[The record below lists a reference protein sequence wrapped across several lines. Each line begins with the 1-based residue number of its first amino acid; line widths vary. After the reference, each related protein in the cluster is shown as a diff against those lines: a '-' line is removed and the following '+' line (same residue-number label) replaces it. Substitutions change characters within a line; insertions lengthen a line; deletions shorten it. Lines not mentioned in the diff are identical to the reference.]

1 MSVTNVTCKI
11 GDKEI
16 KFETGKLA
24 LQAPGAVVVTSGDT
38 NVLVTTV
45 ANETVR
51 EGIDFFP
58 LTVDVEE
65 RMYSAGKIPGGFFR
79 REGRQTEKAIL
90 ACRLIDRPLR
100 PSFKEGF
107 RCETQ
112 IIATVLSVDNENEY
126 DVLALN
132 AASLGLQL
140 AGVPLDSPIGAVR
153 MSLINDNWVPQA
165 SNTELEDSVF
175 DMVIAGNLNE
185 KGEVDIVMVEA
196 GASDNAF
203 EKIDAGSKAPSEELV
218 ADGIDSSKQFIS
230 ELIAA
235 QAELVS
241 KNDVPVT
248 DWPLVEDFSKELKSD
263 IEDSYKS
270 EVENITSITDRKERS
285 NKQSELEEQVV
296 EKYINEEE
304 DNTKAIK
311 LAFKSLVKNVVRDR
325 VISGGERLDGRSPT
339 DIREI
344 SAEIGLLPTVHGS
357 SLFLRGETQVLNV
370 TTLGMGRLEQML
382 DTIDT
387 VTSKRYMHHY
397 NFPPYSTGEAYMM
410 RGPKRRE
417 IGHGALA
424 EKALVPVI
432 PTKIDFPYT
441 IRVVSEAISS
451 NGSTSQASVCA
462 SSLSLMAAGVPIREH
477 VAGIAMGLISKD
489 ENYVTL
495 TDILGAEDALG
506 DMDFKVAGTRNVIT
520 ALQLDMKIEG
530 LPSDVLRKALN
541 QAMDARHHILDI
553 MEDTISTPAESLSGN
568 APRLETVELP
578 KDKIGEVIG
587 PKGKNIR
594 KIEEETGVSVEIDD
608 DGILTLGSTEEDS
621 LAAAKEMVM
630 LIIDPPE
637 VEVDTDYDGEVV
649 SVATY
654 GAFINILPGRDGL
667 LHISKFHSEKRVK
680 NPENV
685 LNIGDKIK
693 VHVDSIENGKVSLSL
708 LEDLDIPEE
717 SIDTGGGNRGNR
729 DSRPRRNDRSGRG
742 NSGRGNSGRGNSD
755 RGNRSSRQSD
765 DSSKRKRV
773 SFEDEFEK
781 GI

>member
-1 MSVTNVTCKI
+1 MSIDNVKVNI
-11 GDKEI
+11 GNAEI
-16 KFETGKLA
+16 GFETGKLA
-24 LQAPGAVVVTSGDT
+24 LQAPGSVVVTSGDT
-38 NVLVTTV
+38 TVLVTTV
-45 ANETVR
+45 ANKSVR
-51 EGIDFFP
+51 DGIDFFP

-100 PSFKEGF
+100 PSFKDGF

-126 DVLALN
+126 DILALN

-140 AGVPLDSPIGAVR
+140 AGVPLESAVGAVR
-153 MSLINDNWVPQA
+153 MSLINDNWVVQA
-165 SNTELEDSVF
+165 TNTELEESVF
-175 DMVIAGNLNE
+175 DMVVAGSLNP
-185 KGEVDIVMVEA
+185 KGEIDIVMVEA
-196 GASDNAF
+196 GATDNAF
-203 EKIDAGSKAPSEELV
+203 NKIDEGSAAPSENIV
-218 ADGIDSSKQFIS
+218 ADGIDMSKEFIS
-230 ELIAA
+230 KLIEA
-235 QAELVS
+235 QKELVA
-241 KNDVPVT
+241 KRDVPEV
-248 DWPLVEDFSKELKSD
+248 DWPIIEDYSEELKSQISEAFGSD
-263 IEDSYKS
+263 IE
-270 EVENITSITDRKERS
+270 TAMAITDRSERS
-285 NKQSELEEQVV
+285 EKQSSLEEQAV
-296 EKYINEEE
+296 EKFLDEED

-311 LAFKSLVKNVVRDR
+311 LAFKSIVKNTVRDR
-325 VISGGERLDGRSPT
+325 VLSGGARLDGRTPT
-339 DIREI
+339 DIRNI
-344 SAEIGLLPTVHGS
+344 SAEINLLPTVHGS

-370 TTLGMGRLEQML
+370 TTLGMSRLEQML

-397 NFPPYSTGEAYMM
+397 NFPPYSTGEAYPM

-432 PTKIDFPYT
+432 PPKVDFPYT

-489 ENYVTL
+489 DTYVTL

-530 LPSDVLRKALN
+530 LPADVLRKALN

-553 MEDTISTPAESLSGN
+553 MEDTIAEPAESLSGN
-568 APRLETVELP
+568 APRLETIELP

-587 PKGKNIR
+587 PKGKNIK
-594 KIEEETGVSVEIDD
+594 KIEEETGCSVEIDD
-608 DGILTLGSTEEDS
+608 DGILTLGSTEEEAI
-621 LAAAKEMVM
+621 AAGKEMVM

-637 VEVDTDYDGEVV
+637 AEVGAQYDGEVV

-667 LHISKFHSEKRVK
+667 LHVSKFHSSKRV
-680 NPENV
+680 NNTEAV
-685 LNIGDKIK
+685 VSVGDKIK
-693 VHVDSIENGKVSLSL
+693 VNVDSIENGKVSLSPV
-708 LEDLDIPEE
+708 EDLEIPEE
-717 SIDTGGGNRGNR
+717 AEGGDSKNSRDRKPSRSRNGNRNGR
-729 DSRPRRNDRSGRG
+729 DKK
-742 NSGRGNSGRGNSD
+742 SD
-755 RGNRSSRQSD
+755 NGGKSSN
-765 DSSKRKRV
+765 RKRV

-781 GI
+781 GL

>member
-1 MSVTNVTCKI
+1 MSVTNVTCNI

-24 LQAPGAVVVTSGDT
+24 LQAPGSVVVTSGET

-45 ANETVR
+45 ANESVR

-65 RMYSAGKIPGGFFR
+65 RMYAAGKIPGGFFR

-100 PSFKEGF
+100 PSFKDGF

-126 DVLALN
+126 DVLSLN

-140 AGVPLDSPIGAVR
+140 AGIPLESPVGAVR
-153 MSLINDNWVPQA
+153 MSLINDEWVVQA
-165 SNTELEDSVF
+165 TNTEQEDSIF
-175 DMVIAGNLNE
+175 DMVIAGKLNE
-185 KGEVDIVMVEA
+185 NDEIDIVMVEA
-196 GASDNAF
+196 GAKENTF
-203 EKIDAGSKAPSEELV
+203 EKIDEGSLAPSEDIV
-218 ADGIDSSKQFIS
+218 ADGIDMAKEFILS
-230 ELIAA
+230 LINS
-235 QAELVS
+235 QKELVS
-241 KNDVPVT
+241 MNDIPSV
-248 DWPLVEDFSKELKSD
+248 DWPLIEDYTDELKSK
-263 IEDSYKS
+263 IETSCKDELS
-270 EVENITSITDRKERS
+270 EIASIIDRSERS
-285 NKQSELEEQVV
+285 TRQNELQEKVV
-296 EKYINEEE
+296 EEFLDEEE
-304 DNTKAIK
+304 DNSKSIK
-311 LAFKSLVKNVVRDR
+311 LAFKSIFKELVRDR
-325 VISGGERLDGRSPT
+325 VVGGGPRLDGRSPT
-339 DIREI
+339 DIRNISSEI
-344 SAEIGLLPTVHGS
+344 NLLPMVHGS

-370 TTLGMGRLEQML
+370 TTLGMSRLEQML

-424 EKALVPVI
+424 EKAMLPVI
-432 PTKIDFPYT
+432 PSKADFPYT

-477 VAGIAMGLISKD
+477 VSGIAMGLISKNN
-489 ENYVTL
+489 EFVTL

-506 DMDFKVAGTRNVIT
+506 DMDFKVAGTRGVIT

-530 LPSDVLRKALN
+530 LPSDILRKALE
-541 QAMDARHHILDI
+541 QAKDARHHILDI
-553 MEDTISTPAESLSGN
+553 MEDTISEPADSLSGN
-568 APRLETVELP
+568 APRLESIELP
-578 KDKIGEVIG
+578 KEKIGEVIG

-594 KIEEETGVSVEIDD
+594 KIEEETGASVEIDD
-608 DGILTLGSTEEDS
+608 DGILTLGSTEQEALDT
-621 LAAAKEMVM
+621 AKEMVM
-630 LIIDPPE
+630 AIIDPEEPE
-637 VEVDTDYDGEVV
+637 INQEYEGEVV
-649 SVATY
+649 SLAKY

-667 LHISKFHSEKRVK
+667 MHISKFNSELRVSD
-680 NPENV
+680 PEKVLSAGEKINV
-685 LNIGDKIK
+685 
-693 VHVDSIENGKVSLSL
+693 VVDSIENGKVGLSPVN
-708 LEDLDIPEE
+708 DLDIPEE
-717 SIDTGGGNRGNR
+717 AIEKRQSGSR
-729 DSRPRRNDRSGRG
+729 DRKPRSSKPRRNNDG
-742 NSGRGNSGRGNSD
+742 NKN
-755 RGNRSSRQSD
+755 
-765 DSSKRKRV
+765 RKRV

>member
-1 MSVTNVTCKI
+1 MSIDNVKVNI
-11 GDKEI
+11 GNSEI
-16 KFETGKLA
+16 AFETGKLA
-24 LQAPGAVVVTSGDT
+24 IQAPGSVVVTSGDT

-45 ANETVR
+45 ANKSVR
-51 EGIDFFP
+51 DGIDFFP

-126 DVLALN
+126 DILALN

-140 AGVPLDSPIGAVR
+140 AGVPLESAVGAVR
-153 MSLINDNWVPQA
+153 MSLINDNWVVQA
-165 SNTELEDSVF
+165 TNSELEESVF
-175 DMVIAGNLNE
+175 DMVVAGSLNSN
-185 KGEVDIVMVEA
+185 GEVDIVMVEA
-196 GASDNAF
+196 GATDNALN
-203 EKIDAGSKAPSEELV
+203 KIDEGSTAPSENVV
-218 ADGIDSSKQFIS
+218 ADGIDASKEYIGK
-230 ELIAA
+230 LIEA
-235 QAELVS
+235 QKELVS
-241 KNDVPVT
+241 KREIPQIE
-248 DWPLVEDFSKELKSD
+248 WPIVEDYSEELKKQINDDLGSD
-263 IEDSYKS
+263 IEKAMAL
-270 EVENITSITDRKERS
+270 TDRAERS
-285 NKQSELEEQVV
+285 EKQGQLEEQAI
-296 EKYINEEE
+296 EKYLNEDE

-311 LAFKSLVKNVVRDR
+311 LAFKSIVKNTVRDR
-325 VISGGERLDGRSPT
+325 VLSGGARLDGRTPT
-339 DIREI
+339 DIRNI
-344 SAEIGLLPTVHGS
+344 SAEIDLLPTVHGS

-370 TTLGMGRLEQML
+370 TTLGMSRLEQML

-397 NFPPYSTGEAYMM
+397 NFPPYSTGEAYPM

-424 EKALVPVI
+424 EKALIPVI
-432 PTKIDFPYT
+432 PPKVDFPYT

-462 SSLSLMAAGVPIREH
+462 SSLSLMAAGVPIKEH

-489 ENYVTL
+489 DTYVTL

-530 LPSDVLRKALN
+530 LPADVLRKALN

-553 MEDTISTPAESLSGN
+553 MEDTISEPAESLSGN
-568 APRLETVELP
+568 APRLETIELP

-587 PKGKNIR
+587 PKGKNIK
-594 KIEEETGVSVEIDD
+594 KIEEETGCSVEIDD
-608 DGILTLGSTEEDS
+608 DGILTLGSTEEEAI
-621 LAAAKEMVM
+621 AAGKEMVM

-637 VEVDTDYDGEVV
+637 AEVGAQYDGEVV

-654 GAFINILPGRDGL
+654 GAFVNILPGRDGL
-667 LHISKFHSEKRVK
+667 LHVSKFHSSKRV
-680 NPENV
+680 NNTEAV
-685 LNIGDKIK
+685 VSVGDKIK
-693 VHVDSIENGKVSLSL
+693 VNVDSIENGKVSLSPV
-708 LEDLDIPEE
+708 EDLEIPEE
-717 SIDTGGGNRGNR
+717 AEGGGSKNSRDRKPSKSKNGNR
-729 DSRPRRNDRSGRG
+729 NGRDKKPG
-742 NSGRGNSGRGNSD
+742 NNGK
-755 RGNRSSRQSD
+755 SSN
-765 DSSKRKRV
+765 RKRV

-781 GI
+781 GL

>member
-1 MSVTNVTCKI
+1 MSIDNVKVNI
-11 GDKEI
+11 GNAEI
-16 KFETGKLA
+16 GFETGKLA
-24 LQAPGAVVVTSGDT
+24 LQAPGSVVVTSGDT
-38 NVLVTTV
+38 TVLVTTV
-45 ANETVR
+45 ANKSVR
-51 EGIDFFP
+51 DGIDFFP

-100 PSFKEGF
+100 PSFKDGF

-126 DVLALN
+126 DILALN

-140 AGVPLDSPIGAVR
+140 AGVPLESAVGAVR
-153 MSLINDNWVPQA
+153 MSLINDNWVVQA
-165 SNTELEDSVF
+165 TNTELEESVF
-175 DMVIAGNLNE
+175 DMVVAGSLNP
-185 KGEVDIVMVEA
+185 KGEIDIVMVEA
-196 GASDNAF
+196 GATDNAF
-203 EKIDAGSKAPSEELV
+203 SKIDEGSAAPSENIV
-218 ADGIDSSKQFIS
+218 ADGIDMSKEFIAK
-230 ELIAA
+230 LIET
-235 QAELVS
+235 QKELVA
-241 KNDVPVT
+241 KRDIPEI
-248 DWPLVEDFSKELKSD
+248 DWPIIEDYSEELKSQISEAFGSD
-263 IEDSYKS
+263 IE
-270 EVENITSITDRKERS
+270 TAMAITDRSERS
-285 NKQSELEEQVV
+285 EKQSALEEQAV
-296 EKYINEEE
+296 EKFLDEED

-311 LAFKSLVKNVVRDR
+311 LAFKSIVKNTVRDR
-325 VISGGERLDGRSPT
+325 VLSGGARLDGRTPT
-339 DIREI
+339 DIRNI
-344 SAEIGLLPTVHGS
+344 SAEINLLPTVHGS

-370 TTLGMGRLEQML
+370 TTLGMSRLEQML

-397 NFPPYSTGEAYMM
+397 NFPPYSTGEAYPM

-432 PTKIDFPYT
+432 PPKVDFPYT

-489 ENYVTL
+489 DTYVTL

-530 LPSDVLRKALN
+530 LPADVLRKALN

-553 MEDTISTPAESLSGN
+553 MEDTIAEPAESLSGN
-568 APRLETVELP
+568 APRLETIELP

-587 PKGKNIR
+587 PKGKNIK
-594 KIEEETGVSVEIDD
+594 KIEEETGCSVEIDD
-608 DGILTLGSTEEDS
+608 DGILTLGSTEEEAI
-621 LAAAKEMVM
+621 AAGKEMVM

-637 VEVDTDYDGEVV
+637 AEVGAQYDGEVV

-667 LHISKFHSEKRVK
+667 LHVSKFHSSKRV
-680 NPENV
+680 NNTEAV
-685 LNIGDKIK
+685 VSVGDKIK
-693 VHVDSIENGKVSLSL
+693 VNVDSIENGKVSLSPV
-708 LEDLDIPEE
+708 EDLEIPEE
-717 SIDTGGGNRGNR
+717 AEGGDSKNSRDRKPSRSRNGNRNGR
-729 DSRPRRNDRSGRG
+729 DKK
-742 NSGRGNSGRGNSD
+742 SD
-755 RGNRSSRQSD
+755 NAGKSSN
-765 DSSKRKRV
+765 RKRV

-781 GI
+781 GL

>member
-1 MSVTNVTCKI
+1 MSIDSVKVNI
-11 GDKEI
+11 GNAEI
-16 KFETGKLA
+16 GFETGKLA
-24 LQAPGAVVVTSGDT
+24 LQAPGSVVVTSGDT
-38 NVLVTTV
+38 TVLVTTV
-45 ANETVR
+45 ANKSVR
-51 EGIDFFP
+51 DGIDFFP

-100 PSFKEGF
+100 PSFKDGF

-126 DVLALN
+126 DILALN

-140 AGVPLDSPIGAVR
+140 AGVPLESAVGAVR
-153 MSLINDNWVPQA
+153 MSLINDNWVVQA
-165 SNTELEDSVF
+165 TNTELEESVF
-175 DMVIAGNLNE
+175 DMVVAGSLNP
-185 KGEVDIVMVEA
+185 KGEIDIVMVEA
-196 GASDNAF
+196 GATDNAF
-203 EKIDAGSKAPSEELV
+203 NKIDEGSAAPSENIV
-218 ADGIDSSKQFIS
+218 ADGIDMSKEFIAK
-230 ELIAA
+230 LIEA
-235 QAELVS
+235 QKELVA
-241 KNDVPVT
+241 KRDVPEI
-248 DWPLVEDFSKELKSD
+248 DWPIVEDYSEELKSQISEAFGSD
-263 IEDSYKS
+263 IEAAM
-270 EVENITSITDRKERS
+270 VITDRAERS
-285 NKQSELEEQVV
+285 EKQSELQELAV
-296 EKYINEEE
+296 EKFLDEED

-311 LAFKSLVKNVVRDR
+311 LAFKSIVKNTVRDR
-325 VISGGERLDGRSPT
+325 VLSGGARLDGRTPT
-339 DIREI
+339 DIRNI
-344 SAEIGLLPTVHGS
+344 SAEINLLPTVHGS
-357 SLFLRGETQVLNV
+357 SLFLRGETQVLNI
-370 TTLGMGRLEQML
+370 TTLGMSRLEQML

-397 NFPPYSTGEAYMM
+397 NFPPYSTGEAYPM

-432 PTKIDFPYT
+432 PPKVDFPYT

-489 ENYVTL
+489 DTYVTL

-530 LPSDVLRKALN
+530 LPADVLRKALN

-553 MEDTISTPAESLSGN
+553 MEDTIAEPAESLSGN
-568 APRLETVELP
+568 APRLETIELP

-587 PKGKNIR
+587 PKGKNIK
-594 KIEEETGVSVEIDD
+594 KIEEETGCSVEIDD
-608 DGILTLGSTEEDS
+608 DGILTLGSTEEEAI
-621 LAAAKEMVM
+621 AAGKEMVM

-637 VEVDTDYDGEVV
+637 AEVGAEYDGEVV

-654 GAFINILPGRDGL
+654 GAFVNILPGRDGL
-667 LHISKFHSEKRVK
+667 LHVSKFHSTKRV
-680 NPENV
+680 NNTESV
-685 LNIGDKIK
+685 VTVGDKIK
-693 VHVDSIENGKVSLSL
+693 VKVDSIENGKVSLSPV
-708 LEDLDIPEE
+708 EDLDVPDDAVSEGNNK
-717 SIDTGGGNRGNR
+717 SNDRRPPRNRSNNRNNRGE
-729 DSRPRRNDRSGRG
+729 RNSK
-742 NSGRGNSGRGNSD
+742 NSGK
-755 RGNRSSRQSD
+755 SSN
-765 DSSKRKRV
+765 RKRV
-773 SFEDEFEK
+773 SFEDDFEK
-781 GI
+781 GL

>member
-1 MSVTNVTCKI
+1 MSIDNVKVNI
-11 GDKEI
+11 GNAEI
-16 KFETGKLA
+16 GFETGKLA
-24 LQAPGAVVVTSGDT
+24 LQAPGSVVVTSGDT
-38 NVLVTTV
+38 TVLVTTV
-45 ANETVR
+45 ANKSVR
-51 EGIDFFP
+51 DGIDFFP

-100 PSFKEGF
+100 PSFKDGF

-126 DVLALN
+126 DILALN

-140 AGVPLDSPIGAVR
+140 AGVPLESAVGAVR
-153 MSLINDNWVPQA
+153 MSLINDNWVVQA
-165 SNTELEDSVF
+165 TNTELEESVF
-175 DMVIAGNLNE
+175 DMVVAGSLNP
-185 KGEVDIVMVEA
+185 KGEIDIVMVEA
-196 GASDNAF
+196 GATDNAF
-203 EKIDAGSKAPSEELV
+203 NKIDEGSAAPSENIV
-218 ADGIDSSKQFIS
+218 ADGIDMSKEFIS
-230 ELIAA
+230 KLIEA
-235 QAELVS
+235 QKELVA
-241 KNDVPVT
+241 KRDVPEI
-248 DWPLVEDFSKELKSD
+248 DWPIIEDYSEELKSQISEAFGSD
-263 IEDSYKS
+263 IE
-270 EVENITSITDRKERS
+270 TAMALTDRSERS
-285 NKQSELEEQVV
+285 EKQSELEEQAV
-296 EKYINEEE
+296 EKFLDEED

-311 LAFKSLVKNVVRDR
+311 LAFKSIVKNTVRDR
-325 VISGGERLDGRSPT
+325 VLSGGARLDGRTPT
-339 DIREI
+339 DIRNI
-344 SAEIGLLPTVHGS
+344 SAEINLLPTVHGS

-370 TTLGMGRLEQML
+370 TTLGMSRLEQML

-397 NFPPYSTGEAYMM
+397 NFPPYSTGEAYPM

-432 PTKIDFPYT
+432 PPKVDFPYT

-489 ENYVTL
+489 DTYVTL

-530 LPSDVLRKALN
+530 LPADVLRKALN

-553 MEDTISTPAESLSGN
+553 MEDTIAEPAESLSGN
-568 APRLETVELP
+568 APRLETIELP

-587 PKGKNIR
+587 PKGKNIK
-594 KIEEETGVSVEIDD
+594 KIEEETGCSVEIDD
-608 DGILTLGSTEEDS
+608 DGILTLGSTEEEAI
-621 LAAAKEMVM
+621 AAGKEMVM

-637 VEVDTDYDGEVV
+637 AEVGAEYDGEVV

-667 LHISKFHSEKRVK
+667 LHVSRFHSSKRV
-680 NPENV
+680 NNTEAV
-685 LNIGDKIK
+685 VSVGDKIK
-693 VHVDSIENGKVSLSL
+693 VTVDSIENGKVSLSPV
-708 LEDLDIPEE
+708 EDLEIPEE
-717 SIDTGGGNRGNR
+717 AEGGDSKNSRDRKPSRSRNGNRNGR
-729 DSRPRRNDRSGRG
+729 DKK
-742 NSGRGNSGRGNSD
+742 SD
-755 RGNRSSRQSD
+755 NGGKSSN
-765 DSSKRKRV
+765 RKRV

-781 GI
+781 GL

>member
-1 MSVTNVTCKI
+1 MSIDNVKVDI
-11 GDKEI
+11 GKAEI
-16 KFETGKLA
+16 GFETGKLA
-24 LQAPGAVVVTSGDT
+24 LQAPGSVVVTSGDT
-38 NVLVTTV
+38 TVLVTTV
-45 ANETVR
+45 ANKSVR
-51 EGIDFFP
+51 DGIDFFP

-100 PSFKEGF
+100 PSFKDGF

-126 DVLALN
+126 DILALN

-140 AGVPLDSPIGAVR
+140 AGVPLESAVGAVR
-153 MSLINDNWVPQA
+153 MSLINDNWVVQA
-165 SNTELEDSVF
+165 TNSELEDSVF
-175 DMVIAGNLNE
+175 DMVVAGSLNP
-185 KGEVDIVMVEA
+185 KGEIDIVMVEA
-196 GASDNAF
+196 GATDNAF
-203 EKIDAGSKAPSEELV
+203 AKIDEGSAAPSENIV
-218 ADGIDSSKQFIS
+218 ADGIDMSKEFIS
-230 ELIAA
+230 KLIEA
-235 QAELVS
+235 QKELVA
-241 KNDVPVT
+241 KRDVPEI
-248 DWPLVEDFSKELKSD
+248 DWPIVEDYSEKLKSQISEAFGSD
-263 IEDSYKS
+263 IEAAM
-270 EVENITSITDRKERS
+270 VITDRAERS
-285 NKQSELEEQVV
+285 EKQSELQEQAV
-296 EKYINEEE
+296 EKFLDEED

-311 LAFKSLVKNVVRDR
+311 LAFKSIVKNTVRDR
-325 VISGGERLDGRSPT
+325 VLSGGARLDGRTPT
-339 DIREI
+339 DIRNI
-344 SAEIGLLPTVHGS
+344 SAEINLLPTVHGS

-370 TTLGMGRLEQML
+370 TTLGMSRLEQML

-397 NFPPYSTGEAYMM
+397 NFPPYSTGEAYPM

-424 EKALVPVI
+424 EKALVPVV
-432 PTKIDFPYT
+432 PPKVDFPYT

-489 ENYVTL
+489 DTYVTL

-530 LPSDVLRKALN
+530 LPADVLRKALN

-553 MEDTISTPAESLSGN
+553 MEDTIAEPAESLSGN
-568 APRLETVELP
+568 APRLETIELP

-587 PKGKNIR
+587 PKGKNIK
-594 KIEEETGVSVEIDD
+594 KIEEETGCSVEIDD
-608 DGILTLGSTEEDS
+608 DGILTLGSTEEEAI
-621 LAAAKEMVM
+621 AAGKEMVM
-630 LIIDPPE
+630 MIIDPPE
-637 VEVDTDYDGEVV
+637 AEVGAEYDGEIV

-654 GAFINILPGRDGL
+654 GAFVNILPGRDGL
-667 LHISKFHSEKRVK
+667 LHVSKFHSSKRV
-680 NPENV
+680 NNTEAV
-685 LNIGDKIK
+685 VSVGDKVK
-693 VHVDSIENGKVSLSL
+693 VKVDSIENGKVSLSPV
-708 LEDLDIPEE
+708 EDLEVPDNAVGDGNSKSNDRRPPRNK
-717 SIDTGGGNRGNR
+717 SNNRNNRGERKPKN
-729 DSRPRRNDRSGRG
+729 GG
-742 NSGRGNSGRGNSD
+742 K
-755 RGNRSSRQSD
+755 SSN
-765 DSSKRKRV
+765 RKRV

-781 GI
+781 GL

>member
-1 MSVTNVTCKI
+1 MSIDNVKVNI
-11 GDKEI
+11 GNAEI
-16 KFETGKLA
+16 GFETGKLA
-24 LQAPGAVVVTSGDT
+24 LQAPGSVVVTSGDT
-38 NVLVTTV
+38 TVLVTTV
-45 ANETVR
+45 ANKSVR
-51 EGIDFFP
+51 DGIDFFP

-100 PSFKEGF
+100 PSFKDGF

-126 DVLALN
+126 DILALN

-140 AGVPLDSPIGAVR
+140 AGVPLESAVGAVR
-153 MSLINDNWVPQA
+153 MSLINDNWVVQA
-165 SNTELEDSVF
+165 TNTELEESVF
-175 DMVIAGNLNE
+175 DMVVAGSLNP
-185 KGEVDIVMVEA
+185 KGEIDIVMVEA
-196 GASDNAF
+196 GATDNAF
-203 EKIDAGSKAPSEELV
+203 NKIDEGSAAPSENIV
-218 ADGIDSSKQFIS
+218 ADGIDMSKEFIS
-230 ELIAA
+230 KLIEA
-235 QAELVS
+235 QKELVA
-241 KNDVPVT
+241 KRDVPEV
-248 DWPLVEDFSKELKSD
+248 DWPIIEDYSEELKSQISEAFGSD
-263 IEDSYKS
+263 IE
-270 EVENITSITDRKERS
+270 TAMAITDRSERS
-285 NKQSELEEQVV
+285 EKQSALEEQAV
-296 EKYINEEE
+296 EKFLDEED

-311 LAFKSLVKNVVRDR
+311 LAFKSIVKNTVRDR
-325 VISGGERLDGRSPT
+325 VLSGGARLDGRTPT
-339 DIREI
+339 DIRNI
-344 SAEIGLLPTVHGS
+344 SAEINLLPTVHGS

-370 TTLGMGRLEQML
+370 TTLGMSRLEQML

-397 NFPPYSTGEAYMM
+397 NFPPYSTGEAYPM

-432 PTKIDFPYT
+432 PPKVDFPYT

-489 ENYVTL
+489 DTYVTL

-530 LPSDVLRKALN
+530 LPADVLRKALN

-553 MEDTISTPAESLSGN
+553 MEDTIAEPAESLSGN
-568 APRLETVELP
+568 APRLETIEFP

-587 PKGKNIR
+587 PKGKNIK
-594 KIEEETGVSVEIDD
+594 KIEEETGCSVEIDD
-608 DGILTLGSTEEDS
+608 DGILTLGSTEEEAI
-621 LAAAKEMVM
+621 AAGKEMVM

-637 VEVDTDYDGEVV
+637 AEVGAQYDGEVV

-667 LHISKFHSEKRVK
+667 LHVSKFHSSKRV
-680 NPENV
+680 NNTEAV
-685 LNIGDKIK
+685 VSVGDKIK
-693 VHVDSIENGKVSLSL
+693 VNVDSIENGKVSLSPV
-708 LEDLDIPEE
+708 EDLEIPEE
-717 SIDTGGGNRGNR
+717 AEGGDSKNSRDRKPSRSRNGNRNGR
-729 DSRPRRNDRSGRG
+729 DKK
-742 NSGRGNSGRGNSD
+742 SD
-755 RGNRSSRQSD
+755 NGGKSSN
-765 DSSKRKRV
+765 RKRV

-781 GI
+781 GL

>member
-1 MSVTNVTCKI
+1 MSIDNVKVNI
-11 GDKEI
+11 GNSEI
-16 KFETGKLA
+16 GFETGKLA
-24 LQAPGAVVVTSGDT
+24 LQAPGSVVVTSGDT
-38 NVLVTTV
+38 TVLVTTV
-45 ANETVR
+45 ANKSVR
-51 EGIDFFP
+51 DGIDFFP

-100 PSFKEGF
+100 PSFKDGF

-126 DVLALN
+126 DILALN

-140 AGVPLDSPIGAVR
+140 AGVPLESAVGAVR
-153 MSLINDNWVPQA
+153 MSLINDNWVVQA
-165 SNTELEDSVF
+165 TNTELEESVF
-175 DMVIAGNLNE
+175 DMVVAGSLNP
-185 KGEVDIVMVEA
+185 KGEIDIVMVEA
-196 GASDNAF
+196 GATDNAF
-203 EKIDAGSKAPSEELV
+203 NKIDEGSAAPSENIV
-218 ADGIDSSKQFIS
+218 ADGIDMSKEFIS
-230 ELIAA
+230 KLIEA
-235 QAELVS
+235 QKELVA
-241 KNDVPVT
+241 KRDVPEI
-248 DWPLVEDFSKELKSD
+248 DWPIIEDYSEELKSQISEAFGSD
-263 IEDSYKS
+263 IE
-270 EVENITSITDRKERS
+270 TAMALTDRSERS
-285 NKQSELEEQVV
+285 EKQSELEEQAV
-296 EKYINEEE
+296 EKFLDEED

-311 LAFKSLVKNVVRDR
+311 LAFKSIVKNTVRDR
-325 VISGGERLDGRSPT
+325 VLSGGARLDGRTPT
-339 DIREI
+339 DIRNI
-344 SAEIGLLPTVHGS
+344 SAEINLLPTVHGS

-370 TTLGMGRLEQML
+370 TTLGMSRLEQML

-397 NFPPYSTGEAYMM
+397 NFPPYSTGEAYPM

-432 PTKIDFPYT
+432 PPKVDFPYT

-489 ENYVTL
+489 DTYVTL

-530 LPSDVLRKALN
+530 LPADVLRKALN

-553 MEDTISTPAESLSGN
+553 MEDTIAEPAESLSGN
-568 APRLETVELP
+568 APRLETIELP

-587 PKGKNIR
+587 PKGKNIK
-594 KIEEETGVSVEIDD
+594 KIEEETGCSVEIDD
-608 DGILTLGSTEEDS
+608 DGILTLGSTEEEAI
-621 LAAAKEMVM
+621 AAGKEMVM

-637 VEVDTDYDGEVV
+637 AEVGAEYDGEVV

-667 LHISKFHSEKRVK
+667 LHVSRFHSSKRV
-680 NPENV
+680 NNTEAV
-685 LNIGDKIK
+685 VSVGDKIK
-693 VHVDSIENGKVSLSL
+693 VTVDSIENGKVSLSPV
-708 LEDLDIPEE
+708 EDLEIPEE
-717 SIDTGGGNRGNR
+717 AEGGDSKNSRDRKPSRSRNGNRNGR
-729 DSRPRRNDRSGRG
+729 DKK
-742 NSGRGNSGRGNSD
+742 SD
-755 RGNRSSRQSD
+755 NGGKSSN
-765 DSSKRKRV
+765 RKRV

-781 GI
+781 GL

>member
-1 MSVTNVTCKI
+1 MSIDNVKVSI
-11 GDKEI
+11 GNSEI
-16 KFETGKLA
+16 AFETGKLA
-24 LQAPGAVVVTSGDT
+24 LQAPGSVVVTSGDT

-45 ANETVR
+45 ANKSVR
-51 EGIDFFP
+51 DGIDFFP

-100 PSFKEGF
+100 PSFKDGF

-126 DVLALN
+126 DILALN

-140 AGVPLDSPIGAVR
+140 AGVPLESAVGAVR
-153 MSLINDNWVPQA
+153 MSLINDNWVVQA
-165 SNTELEDSVF
+165 TNTEIEESVF
-175 DMVIAGNLNE
+175 DMVVAGSLNTN
-185 KGEVDIVMVEA
+185 GEVDIVMVEA
-196 GASDNAF
+196 GASDDAF
-203 EKIDAGSKAPSEELV
+203 EKIDNGSTAPSESIV
-218 ADGIDSSKQFIS
+218 ADGIDLSKEYIAK
-230 ELIAA
+230 LIEA
-235 QAELVS
+235 QKELVS
-241 KNDVPVT
+241 KRDIPVV
-248 DWPLVEDFSKELKSD
+248 DWPIVEDYSEELKTKITDEYSD
-263 IEDSYKS
+263 KVD
-270 EVENITSITDRKERS
+270 SITALTDRSERS
-285 NKQSELEEQVV
+285 EKQSELQEEVI
-296 EKYINEEE
+296 EKFLDDEI

-311 LAFKSLVKNVVRDR
+311 LAFKSLVKSTVRNR
-325 VISGGERLDGRSPT
+325 VLTGGPRLDGRTPT
-339 DIREI
+339 DIRNISSEI
-344 SAEIGLLPTVHGS
+344 DLLPTVHGS

-370 TTLGMGRLEQML
+370 TTLGMSRLEQML

-387 VTSKRYMHHY
+387 VTSNRYMHHY
-397 NFPPYSTGEAYMM
+397 NFPPYSTGEAYPM

-432 PTKIDFPYT
+432 PPKIDFPYT

-489 ENYVTL
+489 DTYVTL

-530 LPSDVLRKALN
+530 LPSDVLRGALN

-553 MEDTISTPAESLSGN
+553 MEDTISEPAESLSGN
-568 APRLETVELP
+568 APRLETIELP

-594 KIEEETGVSVEIDD
+594 KIEEETGCSVEIDD
-608 DGILTLGSTEEDS
+608 DGILTLGSTEED
-621 LAAAKEMVM
+621 AITAGKEMVM

-637 VEVDTDYDGEVV
+637 AEVGAEYDGEVV

-654 GAFINILPGRDGL
+654 GAFVNILPGRDGL
-667 LHISKFHSEKRVK
+667 LHVSKFHSSKRVNNTEAVVK
-680 NPENV
+680 N
-685 LNIGDKIK
+685 GDKIK
-693 VHVDSIENGKVSLSL
+693 VKVDSIENGKVSLSPV
-708 LEDLDIPEE
+708 EDLDIPDEAVGE
-717 SIDTGGGNRGNR
+717 SKGKSGDRKP
-729 DSRPRRNDRSGRG
+729 SRPRNGNRNNRSGKKPE
-742 NSGRGNSGRGNSD
+742 NNNK
-755 RGNRSSRQSD
+755 SSN
-765 DSSKRKRV
+765 RKRV

-781 GI
+781 GL

>member
-1 MSVTNVTCKI
+1 MSIDNVKVNI
-11 GDKEI
+11 GNAEI
-16 KFETGKLA
+16 GFETGKLA
-24 LQAPGAVVVTSGDT
+24 LQAPGSVVVTSGDT
-38 NVLVTTV
+38 TVLVTTV
-45 ANETVR
+45 ANKSVR
-51 EGIDFFP
+51 DGIDFFP

-100 PSFKEGF
+100 PSFKDGF

-126 DVLALN
+126 DILALN

-140 AGVPLDSPIGAVR
+140 AGVPLESAVGAVR
-153 MSLINDNWVPQA
+153 MSLINDNWVVQA
-165 SNTELEDSVF
+165 TNTELEESVF
-175 DMVIAGNLNE
+175 DMVVAGSLNP
-185 KGEVDIVMVEA
+185 KGEIDIVMVEA
-196 GASDNAF
+196 GATDNAF
-203 EKIDAGSKAPSEELV
+203 NKIDEGSAAPSENIV
-218 ADGIDSSKQFIS
+218 ADGIDMSKEFIS
-230 ELIAA
+230 KLIEA
-235 QAELVS
+235 QKELVA
-241 KNDVPVT
+241 KRDVPEI
-248 DWPLVEDFSKELKSD
+248 DWPIIEDYSEELKSQIGEAFGSD
-263 IEDSYKS
+263 IEAAMAL
-270 EVENITSITDRKERS
+270 TDRSERS
-285 NKQSELEEQVV
+285 EKQSELEEQAV
-296 EKYINEEE
+296 EKFLDEED

-311 LAFKSLVKNVVRDR
+311 LAFKSIVKNTVRDR
-325 VISGGERLDGRSPT
+325 VLSGGARLDGRTPT
-339 DIREI
+339 DIRNI
-344 SAEIGLLPTVHGS
+344 SAEINLLPTVHGS

-370 TTLGMGRLEQML
+370 TTLGMSRLEQML

-397 NFPPYSTGEAYMM
+397 NFPPYSTGEAYPM

-424 EKALVPVI
+424 EKALVPVV
-432 PTKIDFPYT
+432 PPKVEFPYT

-489 ENYVTL
+489 DTYVTL

-530 LPSDVLRKALN
+530 LPADVLRKALN

-553 MEDTISTPAESLSGN
+553 MEDTIAEPAESLSGN
-568 APRLETVELP
+568 APRLETIELP

-587 PKGKNIR
+587 PKGKNIK
-594 KIEEETGVSVEIDD
+594 KIEEETGCSVEIDD
-608 DGILTLGSTEEDS
+608 DGILTLGSTEEEAI
-621 LAAAKEMVM
+621 AAGKEMVM
-630 LIIDPPE
+630 MIIDPPE
-637 VEVDTDYDGEVV
+637 AEVGAEYDGEIV

-654 GAFINILPGRDGL
+654 GAFVNILPGRDGL
-667 LHISKFHSEKRVK
+667 LHVSKFHSSKRV
-680 NPENV
+680 NNTEAV
-685 LNIGDKIK
+685 VSVGDKVK
-693 VHVDSIENGKVSLSL
+693 VKVDSIENGKVSLSPV
-708 LEDLDIPEE
+708 EDLEVPDDAVGDGNNKSNDRRPPRNK
-717 SIDTGGGNRGNR
+717 SNNRNNRGERKPKN
-729 DSRPRRNDRSGRG
+729 GG
-742 NSGRGNSGRGNSD
+742 K
-755 RGNRSSRQSD
+755 SSN
-765 DSSKRKRV
+765 RKRV

-781 GI
+781 GL

>member
-1 MSVTNVTCKI
+1 
-11 GDKEI
+11 
-16 KFETGKLA
+16 
-24 LQAPGAVVVTSGDT
+24 
-38 NVLVTTV
+38 
-45 ANETVR
+45 
-51 EGIDFFP
+51 
-58 LTVDVEE
+58 
-65 RMYSAGKIPGGFFR
+65 MYSAGKIPGGFFR

-100 PSFKEGF
+100 PSFKDGF

-126 DVLALN
+126 DILALN

-140 AGVPLDSPIGAVR
+140 AGVPLESAVGAVR
-153 MSLINDNWVPQA
+153 MSLINDNWVVQA
-165 SNTELEDSVF
+165 TNSELENSVF
-175 DMVIAGNLNE
+175 DMVVAGSLNP
-185 KGEVDIVMVEA
+185 KGEIDIVMVEA
-196 GASDNAF
+196 GATDNAF
-203 EKIDAGSKAPSEELV
+203 AKIDEGSAAPSENIV
-218 ADGIDSSKQFIS
+218 ADGIDMSKEYIAK
-230 ELIAA
+230 LIEA
-235 QAELVS
+235 QKELVA
-241 KNDVPVT
+241 KRDVPEI
-248 DWPLVEDFSKELKSD
+248 DWPIIEDYSEELKSQISEAFSSN
-263 IEDSYKS
+263 IEAAMA
-270 EVENITSITDRKERS
+270 ITDRAERS
-285 NKQSELEEQVV
+285 EKQSELQEQAV
-296 EKYINEEE
+296 EKFLDEED

-311 LAFKSLVKNVVRDR
+311 LAFKSIVKNTVRDR
-325 VISGGERLDGRSPT
+325 VLSGSARLDGRAPT
-339 DIREI
+339 DIRNI
-344 SAEIGLLPTVHGS
+344 SAEINLLPTVHGS

-370 TTLGMGRLEQML
+370 TTLGMSRLEQML

-397 NFPPYSTGEAYMM
+397 NFPPYSTGEAYPM

-432 PTKIDFPYT
+432 PPKVDFPYT

-489 ENYVTL
+489 DTYVTL

-530 LPSDVLRKALN
+530 LPADVLRKALN

-553 MEDTISTPAESLSGN
+553 MEDTIAEPAESLSGN
-568 APRLETVELP
+568 APRLETIELP

-587 PKGKNIR
+587 PKGKNIK
-594 KIEEETGVSVEIDD
+594 KIEEETGCSVEIDD
-608 DGILTLGSTEEDS
+608 DGILTLGSTEEEAI
-621 LAAAKEMVM
+621 AAGKEMVM

-637 VEVDTDYDGEVV
+637 AEVGAQYDGEVV
-649 SVATY
+649 SVAKY

-667 LHISKFHSEKRVK
+667 LHVSKFHSSKRV
-680 NPENV
+680 NNTEAV
-685 LNIGDKIK
+685 VSVGDKIK
-693 VHVDSIENGKVSLSL
+693 VNVDSIENGKVSLSPV
-708 LEDLDIPEE
+708 EDLEIPEE
-717 SIDTGGGNRGNR
+717 AEGVDSKNSRDRKPSRSRNGNRNGR
-729 DSRPRRNDRSGRG
+729 DKK
-742 NSGRGNSGRGNSD
+742 SD
-755 RGNRSSRQSD
+755 NGGKSSN
-765 DSSKRKRV
+765 RKRV

-781 GI
+781 GL

>member
-11 GDKEI
+11 NEKEI

-24 LQAPGAVVVTSGDT
+24 LQAPGAVVVSSGET

-65 RMYSAGKIPGGFFR
+65 RMYAAGKIPGGFFR

-100 PSFKEGF
+100 PSFNDGF

-140 AGVPLDSPIGAVR
+140 AGVPLDSPVGAVR
-153 MSLINDNWVPQA
+153 MSLIGDNWVPQA
-165 SNTELEDSVF
+165 TNSEIENSVF

-185 KGEVDIVMVEA
+185 NNEIDIVMVEA
-196 GASDNAF
+196 GATDTAL
-203 EKIDAGSKAPSEELV
+203 EKIDAGSTTPTEDVV
-218 ADGIDSSKQFIS
+218 ADGIDKSKEYILK
-230 ELIAA
+230 LINA

-241 KNDVPVT
+241 QNEVPDI
-248 DWPLVEDFSKELKSD
+248 DWPL
-263 IEDSYKS
+263 IEDYTPELLSELEQTFKS
-270 EVENITSITDRKERS
+270 EIEDITSITDRKERN
-285 NKQSELEEQVV
+285 NKQSVLEDSAV
-296 EKYINEEE
+296 EKYLNEEE
-304 DNTKAIK
+304 DNSKAIK
-311 LAFKSLVKNVVRDR
+311 LAFKSIVKNVVRDR
-325 VISGGERLDGRSPT
+325 VISGGKRLDGRSPE
-339 DIREI
+339 DIRDI
-344 SAEIGLLPTVHGS
+344 SAEIDLLPTVHGS

-462 SSLSLMAAGVPIREH
+462 SSLSLMAAGVPIKEH
-477 VAGIAMGLISKD
+477 VAGIAMGLISKED
-489 ENYVTL
+489 KYVTL

-506 DMDFKVAGTRNVIT
+506 DMDFKVAGTRNMIT

-553 MEDTISTPAESLSGN
+553 MEDTISEPAESLSGN
-568 APRLETVELP
+568 APRLETIELP

-608 DGILTLGSTEEDS
+608 DGVLTLGSTEEDS
-621 LAAAKEMVM
+621 LSEAKEMVM

-637 VEVDTDYDGEVV
+637 VEIDTDYEGEVV

-708 LEDLDIPEE
+708 LEDLEIPEE
-717 SIDTGGGNRGNR
+717 SIDSGGSNRGNR
-729 DSRPRRNDRSGRG
+729 DSRPRRNNRSDKGDRSSKTK
-742 NSGRGNSGRGNSD
+742 N
-755 RGNRSSRQSD
+755 

>member
-1 MSVTNVTCKI
+1 MSIDNVKVNI
-11 GDKEI
+11 GNAEI
-16 KFETGKLA
+16 GFETGKLA
-24 LQAPGAVVVTSGDT
+24 LQAPGSVVVTSGDT
-38 NVLVTTV
+38 TVLVTTV
-45 ANETVR
+45 ANKSVR
-51 EGIDFFP
+51 DGIDFFP

-100 PSFKEGF
+100 PSFKDGF

-126 DVLALN
+126 DILALN

-140 AGVPLDSPIGAVR
+140 AGVPLESAVGAVR
-153 MSLINDNWVPQA
+153 MSLINDNWVVQA
-165 SNTELEDSVF
+165 TNTELEESVF
-175 DMVIAGNLNE
+175 DMVVAGSLNP
-185 KGEVDIVMVEA
+185 KGEIDIVMVEA
-196 GASDNAF
+196 GATDNAF
-203 EKIDAGSKAPSEELV
+203 NKIDEGSAAPSENIV
-218 ADGIDSSKQFIS
+218 ADGIDMSKEFIS
-230 ELIAA
+230 KLIEA
-235 QAELVS
+235 QKELVA
-241 KNDVPVT
+241 KRDVPEI
-248 DWPLVEDFSKELKSD
+248 DWPIIEDYSEELKSQISEVFGSD
-263 IEDSYKS
+263 IE
-270 EVENITSITDRKERS
+270 TAMAITDRSERS
-285 NKQSELEEQVV
+285 EKQSELEEQAV
-296 EKYINEEE
+296 EKFLDEED

-311 LAFKSLVKNVVRDR
+311 LAFKSIVKNTVRDR
-325 VISGGERLDGRSPT
+325 VLSGGARLDGRTPT
-339 DIREI
+339 DIRNI
-344 SAEIGLLPTVHGS
+344 SAEINLLPTVHGS

-370 TTLGMGRLEQML
+370 TTLGMSRLEQML

-397 NFPPYSTGEAYMM
+397 NFPPYSTGEAYPM

-432 PTKIDFPYT
+432 PPKVDFPYT

-489 ENYVTL
+489 DTYVTL

-530 LPSDVLRKALN
+530 LPADVLRKALN

-553 MEDTISTPAESLSGN
+553 MEDTIAEPAESLSGN
-568 APRLETVELP
+568 APRLETIELP

-587 PKGKNIR
+587 PKGKNIK
-594 KIEEETGVSVEIDD
+594 KIEEETGCSVEIDD
-608 DGILTLGSTEEDS
+608 DGILTLGSTEEEAI
-621 LAAAKEMVM
+621 AAGKEIVM

-637 VEVDTDYDGEVV
+637 AEVGAQYDGEVV

-667 LHISKFHSEKRVK
+667 LHVSKFHSSKRV
-680 NPENV
+680 NNTEAV
-685 LNIGDKIK
+685 VSVGDKIK
-693 VHVDSIENGKVSLSL
+693 VNVDSIENGKVSLSPV
-708 LEDLDIPEE
+708 EDLEIPEE
-717 SIDTGGGNRGNR
+717 AEGGESNNSRDRKPSRSRNGNR
-729 DSRPRRNDRSGRG
+729 
-742 NSGRGNSGRGNSD
+742 
-755 RGNRSSRQSD
+755 NRSDKKSD
-765 DSSKRKRV
+765 NRGKSSNRKRV
-773 SFEDEFEK
+773 SFEDDFEK
-781 GI
+781 GL

>member
-1 MSVTNVTCKI
+1 MSIDNVKVDI
-11 GDKEI
+11 GKAEI
-16 KFETGKLA
+16 GFETGKLA
-24 LQAPGAVVVTSGDT
+24 LQAPGSVVVTSGDT
-38 NVLVTTV
+38 TVLVTTV
-45 ANETVR
+45 ANKSVR
-51 EGIDFFP
+51 DGIDFFP

-100 PSFKEGF
+100 PSFKDGF

-126 DVLALN
+126 DILALN

-140 AGVPLDSPIGAVR
+140 AGVPLESAVGAVR
-153 MSLINDNWVPQA
+153 MSLINDNWVVQA
-165 SNTELEDSVF
+165 TNSELEDSVF
-175 DMVIAGNLNE
+175 DMVVAGSLNP
-185 KGEVDIVMVEA
+185 KGEIDIVMVEA
-196 GASDNAF
+196 GATDNAF
-203 EKIDAGSKAPSEELV
+203 AKIDEGSAAPSENIV
-218 ADGIDSSKQFIS
+218 ADGIDMSKEFIAK
-230 ELIAA
+230 LIEA
-235 QAELVS
+235 QKELVS
-241 KNDVPVT
+241 KRDVPEI
-248 DWPLVEDFSKELKSD
+248 DWPIIEDYSEELKSQISEAFGSD
-263 IEDSYKS
+263 IEAAM
-270 EVENITSITDRKERS
+270 VITDRAERS
-285 NKQSELEEQVV
+285 EKQSELQEQAV
-296 EKYINEEE
+296 EKFLDEED

-311 LAFKSLVKNVVRDR
+311 LAFKSIVKNTVRDR
-325 VISGGERLDGRSPT
+325 VLSGGARLDGRTPT
-339 DIREI
+339 DIRNI
-344 SAEIGLLPTVHGS
+344 SAEINLLPTVHGS

-370 TTLGMGRLEQML
+370 TTLGMSRLEQML

-397 NFPPYSTGEAYMM
+397 NFPPYSTGEAYPM

-424 EKALVPVI
+424 EKALVPVV
-432 PTKIDFPYT
+432 PPKVDFPYT

-489 ENYVTL
+489 DTYVTL

-530 LPSDVLRKALN
+530 LPADVLRKALN

-553 MEDTISTPAESLSGN
+553 MEDTISEPAESLSGN
-568 APRLETVELP
+568 APRLETIELP

-587 PKGKNIR
+587 PKGKNIK
-594 KIEEETGVSVEIDD
+594 KIEEETGCSVEIDD
-608 DGILTLGSTEEDS
+608 DGILTLGSTEEEAI
-621 LAAAKEMVM
+621 AAGKEMVM
-630 LIIDPPE
+630 MIIDPPE
-637 VEVDTDYDGEVV
+637 AEVGAAYDGEVV

-667 LHISKFHSEKRVK
+667 LHVSRFHSSKRV
-680 NPENV
+680 NNTEAV
-685 LNIGDKIK
+685 VSVGDKIK
-693 VHVDSIENGKVSLSL
+693 VTVDSIENGKVSLSPV
-708 LEDLDIPEE
+708 EDLDIPEE
-717 SIDTGGGNRGNR
+717 AEGGDSKNSRDRKPSRSRNGNRNGRDKKSENR
-729 DSRPRRNDRSGRG
+729 GK
-742 NSGRGNSGRGNSD
+742 
-755 RGNRSSRQSD
+755 SSN
-765 DSSKRKRV
+765 RKRV

-781 GI
+781 GL

>member
-1 MSVTNVTCKI
+1 MSIDNVKVSI
-11 GDKEI
+11 GNSEI
-16 KFETGKLA
+16 AFETGKLA
-24 LQAPGAVVVTSGDT
+24 LQAPGSVVVTSGDT

-45 ANETVR
+45 ANKSVR
-51 EGIDFFP
+51 DGIDFFP

-100 PSFKEGF
+100 PSFKDGF

-126 DVLALN
+126 DILALN

-140 AGVPLDSPIGAVR
+140 AGVPLESAVGAVR
-153 MSLINDNWVPQA
+153 MSLINDNWVVQA
-165 SNTELEDSVF
+165 TNTEIEESVF
-175 DMVIAGNLNE
+175 DMVVAGSLNTN
-185 KGEVDIVMVEA
+185 GEVDIVMVEA
-196 GASDNAF
+196 GASDDAF
-203 EKIDAGSKAPSEELV
+203 EKIDNGSTAPSESIV
-218 ADGIDSSKQFIS
+218 ADGIDLSKEYIAK
-230 ELIAA
+230 LIEA
-235 QAELVS
+235 QKELVS
-241 KNDVPVT
+241 KRDIPIV
-248 DWPLVEDFSKELKSD
+248 DWPIVEDYSEELKTKIIDEYSD
-263 IEDSYKS
+263 KVD
-270 EVENITSITDRKERS
+270 SITALTDRSERS
-285 NKQSELEEQVV
+285 EKQSELQEEVI
-296 EKYINEEE
+296 EKFLDDEI

-311 LAFKSLVKNVVRDR
+311 LAFKSLVKSTVRNR
-325 VISGGERLDGRSPT
+325 VLTGGPRLDGRTPT
-339 DIREI
+339 DIRNISSEI
-344 SAEIGLLPTVHGS
+344 DLLPTVHGS

-370 TTLGMGRLEQML
+370 TTLGMSRLEQML

-397 NFPPYSTGEAYMM
+397 NFPPYSTGEAYPM

-432 PTKIDFPYT
+432 PPKIDFPYT

-489 ENYVTL
+489 DTYVTL

-530 LPSDVLRKALN
+530 LPSDVLRGALN

-553 MEDTISTPAESLSGN
+553 MEDTISEPAESLSGN
-568 APRLETVELP
+568 APRLETIELP

-594 KIEEETGVSVEIDD
+594 KIEEETGCSVEIDD
-608 DGILTLGSTEEDS
+608 DGILTLGSTEED
-621 LAAAKEMVM
+621 AITAGKEMVM

-637 VEVDTDYDGEVV
+637 AEVGAEYDGEVV

-654 GAFINILPGRDGL
+654 GAFVNILPGRDGL
-667 LHISKFHSEKRVK
+667 LHVSKFHSSKRVNNTEAVVK
-680 NPENV
+680 N
-685 LNIGDKIK
+685 GDKIK
-693 VHVDSIENGKVSLSL
+693 VKVDSIENGKVSLSPV
-708 LEDLDIPEE
+708 EDLDIPDEAVGE
-717 SIDTGGGNRGNR
+717 SKGKSGDRKP
-729 DSRPRRNDRSGRG
+729 SRPRNGNRNNRSGKKPE
-742 NSGRGNSGRGNSD
+742 NNNK
-755 RGNRSSRQSD
+755 SSN
-765 DSSKRKRV
+765 RKRV

-781 GI
+781 GL

>member
-1 MSVTNVTCKI
+1 MSIDNVKVDI
-11 GDKEI
+11 GKAEI
-16 KFETGKLA
+16 GFETGKLA
-24 LQAPGAVVVTSGDT
+24 LQAPGSVVVTSGDT
-38 NVLVTTV
+38 TVLVTTV
-45 ANETVR
+45 ANKSVR
-51 EGIDFFP
+51 DGIDFFP

-100 PSFKEGF
+100 PSFKDGF

-126 DVLALN
+126 DILALN

-140 AGVPLDSPIGAVR
+140 AGVPLESAVGAVR
-153 MSLINDNWVPQA
+153 MSLINDNWVVQA
-165 SNTELEDSVF
+165 TNSELEDSVF
-175 DMVIAGNLNE
+175 DMVVAGSLNP
-185 KGEVDIVMVEA
+185 KGEIDIVMVEA
-196 GASDNAF
+196 GATDNAF
-203 EKIDAGSKAPSEELV
+203 AKIDEGSAAPSENIV
-218 ADGIDSSKQFIS
+218 ADGIDMSKEFIAK
-230 ELIAA
+230 LIEA
-235 QAELVS
+235 QKELVA
-241 KNDVPVT
+241 KRDVPEI
-248 DWPLVEDFSKELKSD
+248 DWPIVEDYSEELKSQISEAFGSD
-263 IEDSYKS
+263 IEAAM
-270 EVENITSITDRKERS
+270 VITDRAERS
-285 NKQSELEEQVV
+285 EKQSELQELAV
-296 EKYINEEE
+296 EKFLDEED

-311 LAFKSLVKNVVRDR
+311 LAFKSIVKNTVRDR
-325 VISGGERLDGRSPT
+325 VLSGGARLDGRTPT
-339 DIREI
+339 DIRNI
-344 SAEIGLLPTVHGS
+344 SAEINLLPTVHGS

-370 TTLGMGRLEQML
+370 TTLGMSRLEQML

-397 NFPPYSTGEAYMM
+397 NFPPYSTGEAYPM

-432 PTKIDFPYT
+432 PPKVDFPYT

-489 ENYVTL
+489 DTYVTL

-530 LPSDVLRKALN
+530 LPADVLRKALN

-553 MEDTISTPAESLSGN
+553 MEDTIAEPAESLSGN
-568 APRLETVELP
+568 APRLETIQLP

-587 PKGKNIR
+587 PKGKNIK
-594 KIEEETGVSVEIDD
+594 KIEEETGCSVEIDD
-608 DGILTLGSTEEDS
+608 DGILTLGSTEEEAI
-621 LAAAKEMVM
+621 AAGKEMVM
-630 LIIDPPE
+630 MIIDPPE
-637 VEVDTDYDGEVV
+637 AEVGAKYDGEVV

-667 LHISKFHSEKRVK
+667 LHVSRFHSTKRV
-680 NPENV
+680 NNTEAV
-685 LNIGDKIK
+685 VSVGDKIK
-693 VHVDSIENGKVSLSL
+693 VTVDSIENGKVSLSPV
-708 LEDLDIPEE
+708 EDLEIPEE
-717 SIDTGGGNRGNR
+717 AEGGDSKKYRDRKPSRSRNGNRNGR
-729 DSRPRRNDRSGRG
+729 DKKSD
-742 NSGRGNSGRGNSD
+742 NSGK
-755 RGNRSSRQSD
+755 SSN
-765 DSSKRKRV
+765 RKRV

-781 GI
+781 GL

>member
-1 MSVTNVTCKI
+1 MSIDNVKVDI
-11 GDKEI
+11 GKAEI
-16 KFETGKLA
+16 GFETGKLA
-24 LQAPGAVVVTSGDT
+24 LQAPGSVVVTSGDT
-38 NVLVTTV
+38 TVLVTTV
-45 ANETVR
+45 ANKSVR
-51 EGIDFFP
+51 DGIDFFP

-100 PSFKEGF
+100 PSFKDGF

-126 DVLALN
+126 DILALN

-140 AGVPLDSPIGAVR
+140 AGVPLESAVGAVR
-153 MSLINDNWVPQA
+153 MSLINDNWVVQA
-165 SNTELEDSVF
+165 TNSELEDSVF
-175 DMVIAGNLNE
+175 DMVVAGSLNP
-185 KGEVDIVMVEA
+185 KGEIDIVMVEA
-196 GASDNAF
+196 GATDNAF
-203 EKIDAGSKAPSEELV
+203 AKIDEGSAAPSENIV
-218 ADGIDSSKQFIS
+218 ADGIDMSKEFIAK
-230 ELIAA
+230 LIKA
-235 QAELVS
+235 QKELVS
-241 KNDVPVT
+241 KRDVPEI
-248 DWPLVEDFSKELKSD
+248 DWPIIEDYSEELKLQISETFGSD
-263 IEDSYKS
+263 IE
-270 EVENITSITDRKERS
+270 TAMAITDRAERS
-285 NKQSELEEQVV
+285 EKQSELQEQAV
-296 EKYINEEE
+296 EKFLDEED

-311 LAFKSLVKNVVRDR
+311 LAFKSIVKNTVRDR
-325 VISGGERLDGRSPT
+325 VLSGGARLDGRTPT
-339 DIREI
+339 DIRNI
-344 SAEIGLLPTVHGS
+344 SAEINLLPTVHGS

-370 TTLGMGRLEQML
+370 TTLGMSRLEQML

-397 NFPPYSTGEAYMM
+397 NFPPYSTGEAYPM

-424 EKALVPVI
+424 EKALVPVV
-432 PTKIDFPYT
+432 PPKVDFPYT

-489 ENYVTL
+489 DTYVTL

-530 LPSDVLRKALN
+530 LPADVLRKALN

-553 MEDTISTPAESLSGN
+553 MEDTIAEPAESLSGN
-568 APRLETVELP
+568 APRLETIELP

-587 PKGKNIR
+587 PKGKNIK
-594 KIEEETGVSVEIDD
+594 KIEEETGCSVEIDD
-608 DGILTLGSTEEDS
+608 DGILTLGSTEEEAI
-621 LAAAKEMVM
+621 AAGKEMVM
-630 LIIDPPE
+630 MIIDPPE
-637 VEVDTDYDGEVV
+637 AEVGAEYDGEIV

-654 GAFINILPGRDGL
+654 GAFVNILPGRDGL
-667 LHISKFHSEKRVK
+667 LHVSKFHSSKRV
-680 NPENV
+680 NNTEAV
-685 LNIGDKIK
+685 VSVGDKVK
-693 VHVDSIENGKVSLSL
+693 VKVDSIENGKVSLSPV
-708 LEDLDIPEE
+708 EDLEVPDDAVGDGNNKSNDRRPPRNK
-717 SIDTGGGNRGNR
+717 SNNRNNRGERKPKN
-729 DSRPRRNDRSGRG
+729 GG
-742 NSGRGNSGRGNSD
+742 K
-755 RGNRSSRQSD
+755 SSN
-765 DSSKRKRV
+765 RKRV

-781 GI
+781 GL

>member
-1 MSVTNVTCKI
+1 MSIDNVKVNI
-11 GDKEI
+11 GNAEI
-16 KFETGKLA
+16 GFETGKLA
-24 LQAPGAVVVTSGDT
+24 LQAPGSAVVTSGDT
-38 NVLVTTV
+38 TVLVTTV
-45 ANETVR
+45 ANKSVR
-51 EGIDFFP
+51 DGIDFFP

-100 PSFKEGF
+100 PSFKDGF

-126 DVLALN
+126 DILALN

-140 AGVPLDSPIGAVR
+140 AGVPLESAVGAVR
-153 MSLINDNWVPQA
+153 MSLINDNWVVQA
-165 SNTELEDSVF
+165 TNSELEDSVF
-175 DMVIAGNLNE
+175 DMVVAGSLNP
-185 KGEVDIVMVEA
+185 KGEIDIVMVEA
-196 GASDNAF
+196 GATDNAF
-203 EKIDAGSKAPSEELV
+203 AKIDEGSAAPSENIV
-218 ADGIDSSKQFIS
+218 ADGIDMSKEFIS
-230 ELIAA
+230 KLIEA
-235 QAELVS
+235 QKELVA
-241 KNDVPVT
+241 KRDVPEI
-248 DWPLVEDFSKELKSD
+248 DWPIIEDYSEELKSQISEAFGSD
-263 IEDSYKS
+263 IEAAMA
-270 EVENITSITDRKERS
+270 ITDRAERS
-285 NKQSELEEQVV
+285 EKQSELQELAV
-296 EKYINEEE
+296 EKFLDEED

-311 LAFKSLVKNVVRDR
+311 LAFKSIVKNTVRDR
-325 VISGGERLDGRSPT
+325 VLSGGARLDGRTPT
-339 DIREI
+339 DIRNI
-344 SAEIGLLPTVHGS
+344 SAEINLLPTVHGS

-370 TTLGMGRLEQML
+370 TTLGMSRLEQML

-397 NFPPYSTGEAYMM
+397 NFPPYSTGEAYPM

-424 EKALVPVI
+424 EKALVPVV
-432 PTKIDFPYT
+432 PPKVDFPYT

-489 ENYVTL
+489 DTYVTL

-530 LPSDVLRKALN
+530 LPADVLRKALN

-553 MEDTISTPAESLSGN
+553 MEDTIAEPAESLSGN
-568 APRLETVELP
+568 APRLETIELP

-587 PKGKNIR
+587 PKGKNIK
-594 KIEEETGVSVEIDD
+594 KIEEETGCSVEIDD
-608 DGILTLGSTEEDS
+608 DGILTLGSTEEEAI
-621 LAAAKEMVM
+621 AAGKEMVM
-630 LIIDPPE
+630 MIIDPPE
-637 VEVDTDYDGEVV
+637 AEVGAEYDGEIV

-654 GAFINILPGRDGL
+654 GAFVNILPGRDGL
-667 LHISKFHSEKRVK
+667 LHVSKFHSSKRV
-680 NPENV
+680 NNTEAV
-685 LNIGDKIK
+685 VSVGDKVK
-693 VHVDSIENGKVSLSL
+693 VKVDSIENGKVSLSPV
-708 LEDLDIPEE
+708 EDLEVPDDAVGDGNNKSNDRRPPRNK
-717 SIDTGGGNRGNR
+717 SNNRNNRGERKPKN
-729 DSRPRRNDRSGRG
+729 GG
-742 NSGRGNSGRGNSD
+742 K
-755 RGNRSSRQSD
+755 SSN
-765 DSSKRKRV
+765 RKRV

-781 GI
+781 GL

>member
-1 MSVTNVTCKI
+1 MSIDNVKVDI
-11 GDKEI
+11 GKAEI
-16 KFETGKLA
+16 GFETGKLA
-24 LQAPGAVVVTSGDT
+24 LQAPGSVVVTSGDT
-38 NVLVTTV
+38 TVLVTTV
-45 ANETVR
+45 ANKSVR
-51 EGIDFFP
+51 DGIDFFP

-100 PSFKEGF
+100 PSFKDGF

-126 DVLALN
+126 DILALN

-140 AGVPLDSPIGAVR
+140 AGVPLESAVGAVR
-153 MSLINDNWVPQA
+153 MSLINDNWVVQA
-165 SNTELEDSVF
+165 TNSELEDSVF
-175 DMVIAGNLNE
+175 DMVVAGSLNP
-185 KGEVDIVMVEA
+185 KGEIDIVMVEA
-196 GASDNAF
+196 GATDNAF
-203 EKIDAGSKAPSEELV
+203 AKIDEGSAAPSENIV
-218 ADGIDSSKQFIS
+218 ADGIDMSKEFIS
-230 ELIAA
+230 KLIEA
-235 QAELVS
+235 QKELVA
-241 KNDVPVT
+241 KRDVPEI
-248 DWPLVEDFSKELKSD
+248 DWPIIEDYSEELKSQISEAFGSD
-263 IEDSYKS
+263 IE
-270 EVENITSITDRKERS
+270 TAMAITDRAERS
-285 NKQSELEEQVV
+285 EKQSELQEQAV
-296 EKYINEEE
+296 EKFLDEED

-311 LAFKSLVKNVVRDR
+311 LAFKSIVKNTVRDR
-325 VISGGERLDGRSPT
+325 VLSGGARLDGRTPT
-339 DIREI
+339 DIRNI
-344 SAEIGLLPTVHGS
+344 SAKINLLPTVHGS

-370 TTLGMGRLEQML
+370 TTLGMSRLEQML

-397 NFPPYSTGEAYMM
+397 NFPPYSTGEAYPM

-424 EKALVPVI
+424 EKALVPVV
-432 PTKIDFPYT
+432 PPKVDFPYT

-489 ENYVTL
+489 DTYVTL

-530 LPSDVLRKALN
+530 LPADVLRKALN

-553 MEDTISTPAESLSGN
+553 MEDTIAEPAESLSGN
-568 APRLETVELP
+568 APRLETIELP

-587 PKGKNIR
+587 PKGKNIK
-594 KIEEETGVSVEIDD
+594 KIEEETGCSVEIDD
-608 DGILTLGSTEEDS
+608 DGILTLGSTEEEAI
-621 LAAAKEMVM
+621 AAGKEMVM
-630 LIIDPPE
+630 MIIDPPE
-637 VEVDTDYDGEVV
+637 AEVGAEYDGEIV

-654 GAFINILPGRDGL
+654 GAFVNILPGRDGL
-667 LHISKFHSEKRVK
+667 LHVSKFHSSKRV
-680 NPENV
+680 NNTEAV
-685 LNIGDKIK
+685 VSVGDKVK
-693 VHVDSIENGKVSLSL
+693 VKVDSIENGKVSLSPV
-708 LEDLDIPEE
+708 EDLEVPDDAVGDGNNKSNDRRPPRNK
-717 SIDTGGGNRGNR
+717 SNNRNNRGERKPKN
-729 DSRPRRNDRSGRG
+729 GG
-742 NSGRGNSGRGNSD
+742 K
-755 RGNRSSRQSD
+755 SSN
-765 DSSKRKRV
+765 RKRV

-781 GI
+781 GL

>member
-1 MSVTNVTCKI
+1 MSIDNVKVNI
-11 GDKEI
+11 GNSEI
-16 KFETGKLA
+16 GFETGKLA
-24 LQAPGAVVVTSGDT
+24 LQAPGSVVVTSGDT
-38 NVLVTTV
+38 TVLVTTV
-45 ANETVR
+45 ANKSVR
-51 EGIDFFP
+51 DGIDFFP

-100 PSFKEGF
+100 PSFKDGF

-126 DVLALN
+126 DILALN

-140 AGVPLDSPIGAVR
+140 AGVPLESAVGAVR
-153 MSLINDNWVPQA
+153 MSLINDNWVVQA
-165 SNTELEDSVF
+165 TNSELEDSVF
-175 DMVIAGNLNE
+175 DMVVAGSLNPKDE
-185 KGEVDIVMVEA
+185 IDIVMVEA
-196 GASDNAF
+196 GATDNAF
-203 EKIDAGSKAPSEELV
+203 SKIDEGSAAPSENIV
-218 ADGIDSSKQFIS
+218 ADGIDMSKEFIS
-230 ELIAA
+230 KLIEA
-235 QAELVS
+235 QKELVA
-241 KNDVPVT
+241 KRDVPEV
-248 DWPLVEDFSKELKSD
+248 DWPIVEDYSEELKSQISEAFGSD
-263 IEDSYKS
+263 IEAAMAL
-270 EVENITSITDRKERS
+270 TDRSERS
-285 NKQSELEEQVV
+285 EKQSELQELAV
-296 EKYINEEE
+296 EKFLDEED

-311 LAFKSLVKNVVRDR
+311 LAFKSIVKNTVRDR
-325 VISGGERLDGRSPT
+325 VLSGGARLDGRTPT
-339 DIREI
+339 DIRNI
-344 SAEIGLLPTVHGS
+344 SAEINLLPTVHGS

-370 TTLGMGRLEQML
+370 TTLGMSRLEQML

-397 NFPPYSTGEAYMM
+397 NFPPYSTGEAYPM

-424 EKALVPVI
+424 EKALVPVV
-432 PTKIDFPYT
+432 PPKVDFPYT

-489 ENYVTL
+489 DTYVTL

-530 LPSDVLRKALN
+530 LPADVLRKALN

-553 MEDTISTPAESLSGN
+553 MEDTIAEPAESLSGN
-568 APRLETVELP
+568 APRLETIELP

-587 PKGKNIR
+587 PKGKNIK
-594 KIEEETGVSVEIDD
+594 KIEEETGCSVEIDD
-608 DGILTLGSTEEDS
+608 DGILTLGSTEEEAI
-621 LAAAKEMVM
+621 AAGKEMVM

-637 VEVDTDYDGEVV
+637 AEVGAEYDGEVV

-667 LHISKFHSEKRVK
+667 LHVSKFHSSKRV
-680 NPENV
+680 NNTEAV
-685 LNIGDKIK
+685 VSVGDKIK
-693 VHVDSIENGKVSLSL
+693 VTVDSIEKGKVSLSPV
-708 LEDLDIPEE
+708 EDLEIPEE
-717 SIDTGGGNRGNR
+717 AEGGDSKNSRDRKPSRSRNGNRNGR
-729 DSRPRRNDRSGRG
+729 DKK
-742 NSGRGNSGRGNSD
+742 SD
-755 RGNRSSRQSD
+755 NGGKSSN
-765 DSSKRKRV
+765 RKRV

-781 GI
+781 GL

>member
-11 GDKEI
+11 NEKEI

-24 LQAPGAVVVTSGDT
+24 LQAPGAVVVSSGET

-65 RMYSAGKIPGGFFR
+65 RMYAAGKIPGGFFR

-100 PSFKEGF
+100 PSFNDGF

-140 AGVPLDSPIGAVR
+140 AGVPLDSPVGAVR
-153 MSLINDNWVPQA
+153 MSLIGDNWVPQA
-165 SNTELEDSVF
+165 TNSEIENSVF

-185 KGEVDIVMVEA
+185 NNEIDIVMVEA
-196 GASDNAF
+196 GATDTAL
-203 EKIDAGSKAPSEELV
+203 EKIDAGSTTPTEDVV
-218 ADGIDSSKQFIS
+218 ADGIDKSKEYILK
-230 ELIAA
+230 LINA

-241 KNDVPVT
+241 QNEVPDI
-248 DWPLVEDFSKELKSD
+248 DWPL
-263 IEDSYKS
+263 IEDYTPELLSELEQTFKS
-270 EVENITSITDRKERS
+270 EIEDITSITDRKERN
-285 NKQSELEEQVV
+285 NKQSVLEDSAV
-296 EKYINEEE
+296 EKYLNEEE
-304 DNTKAIK
+304 DNSKAIK
-311 LAFKSLVKNVVRDR
+311 LAFKSIVKNVVRDR
-325 VISGGERLDGRSPT
+325 VISGGKRLDGRSPE
-339 DIREI
+339 DIRDI
-344 SAEIGLLPTVHGS
+344 SAEIDLLPTVHGS

-477 VAGIAMGLISKD
+477 VAGIAMGLISKED
-489 ENYVTL
+489 KYVTL

-506 DMDFKVAGTRNVIT
+506 DMDFKVAGTRNMIT

-553 MEDTISTPAESLSGN
+553 MEDTISEPAESLSGN
-568 APRLETVELP
+568 APRLETIELP

-608 DGILTLGSTEEDS
+608 DGVLTLGSTEEDS
-621 LAAAKEMVM
+621 LSEAKEMVM

-637 VEVDTDYDGEVV
+637 VEIDTDYEGEVV

-708 LEDLDIPEE
+708 LEDLEIPEE
-717 SIDTGGGNRGNR
+717 SIDSGGSNRGNR
-729 DSRPRRNDRSGRG
+729 DSRPRRNNRSDKGDRSSKSK
-742 NSGRGNSGRGNSD
+742 N
-755 RGNRSSRQSD
+755 

>member
-24 LQAPGAVVVTSGDT
+24 LQAAGSVVVTSGDT

-100 PSFKEGF
+100 PSFNEGF

-126 DVLALN
+126 DVLSLN

-153 MSLINDNWVPQA
+153 MSLINDEWVVQA
-165 SNTELEDSVF
+165 TNTEMEESVF

-196 GASDNAF
+196 GASDDAF
-203 EKIDAGSKAPSEELV
+203 SKIDEGSKAPTEDIV
-218 ADGIDSSKQFIS
+218 ADGIDASKEYIA
-230 ELIAA
+230 ELIKA

-241 KNDVPVT
+241 QNEVPSI
-248 DWPLVEDFSKELKSD
+248 DWPSVEDFSKDLKSE
-263 IEDSYKS
+263 IEESFKS
-270 EVENITSITDRKERS
+270 EVEEVTSITDRKERS
-285 NKQSELEEQVV
+285 NAQSKLEATVLEQFL
-296 EKYINEEE
+296 NEEE
-304 DNTKAIK
+304 DNTKPIQ
-311 LAFKSLVKNVVRDR
+311 LAFKSVVKNVVRDR
-325 VISGGERLDGRSPT
+325 VISGGNRLDGRSPT
-339 DIREI
+339 DIRDI
-344 SAEIGLLPTVHGS
+344 SAEINLLPKVHGS

-489 ENYVTL
+489 ETYVTL

-541 QAMDARHHILDI
+541 QAMDARHHILDV
-553 MEDTISTPAESLSGN
+553 MEDTISEPAESLSGN

-594 KIEEETGVSVEIDD
+594 KIEDETGVSVEIDD
-608 DGILTLGSTEEDS
+608 EGVLTLGSTEEES
-621 LAAAKEMVM
+621 LIAAKEMVM

-637 VEVDTDYDGEVV
+637 VEVGTDYEGEVV
-649 SVATY
+649 NIATF
-654 GAFINILPGRDGL
+654 GAFVNLLPGKDGL
-667 LHISKFHSEKRVK
+667 LHISKFHSTKRVSD
-680 NPENV
+680 PEKV
-685 LNIGDKIK
+685 LEVGQKLM
-693 VHVDSIENGKVSLSL
+693 VHVDSVEKGRVSLSL
-708 LEDLDIPEE
+708 KEDLDVSGDDKSE
-717 SIDTGGGNRGNR
+717 TKKQGNNR
-729 DSRPRRNDRSGRG
+729 D
-742 NSGRGNSGRGNSD
+742 NSNN
-755 RGNRSSRQSD
+755 
-765 DSSKRKRV
+765 DSSKNRKRV
-773 SFEDEFEK
+773 SFEDDFEK
-781 GI
+781 GL

>member
-1 MSVTNVTCKI
+1 MSIDNVKVDI
-11 GDKEI
+11 GKAEI
-16 KFETGKLA
+16 GFETGKLA
-24 LQAPGAVVVTSGDT
+24 LQAPGSVVVTSGDT
-38 NVLVTTV
+38 TVLVTTV
-45 ANETVR
+45 ANKSVR
-51 EGIDFFP
+51 DGIDFFP

-100 PSFKEGF
+100 PSFKDGF

-126 DVLALN
+126 DILALN

-140 AGVPLDSPIGAVR
+140 AGVPLESAVGAVR
-153 MSLINDNWVPQA
+153 MSLINDNWVVQA
-165 SNTELEDSVF
+165 TNSELEDSVF
-175 DMVIAGNLNE
+175 DMVVAGSLNP
-185 KGEVDIVMVEA
+185 KGEIDIVMVEA
-196 GASDNAF
+196 GATDNAF
-203 EKIDAGSKAPSEELV
+203 AKIDEGSAAPSENIV
-218 ADGIDSSKQFIS
+218 ADGIDMSKEFIAK
-230 ELIAA
+230 LIEA
-235 QAELVS
+235 QKELVA
-241 KNDVPVT
+241 KRDVPEI
-248 DWPLVEDFSKELKSD
+248 DWPIIEDYSEELKSQISEAFGSD
-263 IEDSYKS
+263 IE
-270 EVENITSITDRKERS
+270 TAMAITDRAERS
-285 NKQSELEEQVV
+285 EKQSELQEQAV
-296 EKYINEEE
+296 EKFLDEED

-311 LAFKSLVKNVVRDR
+311 LAFKSIVKNTVRDR
-325 VISGGERLDGRSPT
+325 VLSGGARLDGRTPT
-339 DIREI
+339 DIRNI
-344 SAEIGLLPTVHGS
+344 SAEINLLPTVHGS

-370 TTLGMGRLEQML
+370 TTLGMSRLEQML

-397 NFPPYSTGEAYMM
+397 NFPPYSTGEAYPM

-424 EKALVPVI
+424 EKALVPVV
-432 PTKIDFPYT
+432 PPKVDFPYT

-489 ENYVTL
+489 DTYVTL

-530 LPSDVLRKALN
+530 LPADVLRKALN

-553 MEDTISTPAESLSGN
+553 MEDTIAEPAESLSGN
-568 APRLETVELP
+568 APRLETIELP

-587 PKGKNIR
+587 PKGKNIK
-594 KIEEETGVSVEIDD
+594 KIEEETGCSVEIDD
-608 DGILTLGSTEEDS
+608 DGILTLGSTEEEAI
-621 LAAAKEMVM
+621 AAGKEMVM

-637 VEVDTDYDGEVV
+637 AEVGAEYDGEVV

-667 LHISKFHSEKRVK
+667 LHVSRFHSSKRV
-680 NPENV
+680 NNTEAV
-685 LNIGDKIK
+685 VSVGDKIK
-693 VHVDSIENGKVSLSL
+693 VTVDSIENGKVSLSPV
-708 LEDLDIPEE
+708 EDLEIPEE
-717 SIDTGGGNRGNR
+717 AEGGDSKNSRDRKPSRSRNGNRNGR
-729 DSRPRRNDRSGRG
+729 DKK
-742 NSGRGNSGRGNSD
+742 SD
-755 RGNRSSRQSD
+755 NGGKSSN
-765 DSSKRKRV
+765 RKRV

-781 GI
+781 GL

>member
-1 MSVTNVTCKI
+1 MSIDNVKVNI
-11 GDKEI
+11 GNAEI
-16 KFETGKLA
+16 GFETGKLA
-24 LQAPGAVVVTSGDT
+24 LQAPGSVVVTSGDT
-38 NVLVTTV
+38 TVLVTTV
-45 ANETVR
+45 ANKSVR
-51 EGIDFFP
+51 DGIDFFP

-100 PSFKEGF
+100 PSFKDGF

-126 DVLALN
+126 DILALN

-140 AGVPLDSPIGAVR
+140 AGVPLESAVGAVR
-153 MSLINDNWVPQA
+153 MSLINDNWVVQA
-165 SNTELEDSVF
+165 TNTELEESVF
-175 DMVIAGNLNE
+175 DMVVAGSLNP
-185 KGEVDIVMVEA
+185 KGEIDIVMVEA
-196 GASDNAF
+196 GATDNAF
-203 EKIDAGSKAPSEELV
+203 NKIDEGSAAPSENIV
-218 ADGIDSSKQFIS
+218 ADGIDMSKEFIS
-230 ELIAA
+230 KLIEA
-235 QAELVS
+235 QKELVA
-241 KNDVPVT
+241 KRDVPEV
-248 DWPLVEDFSKELKSD
+248 DWPIIEDYSEELKSQISEAFGSD
-263 IEDSYKS
+263 IE
-270 EVENITSITDRKERS
+270 TAMAITDRSERS
-285 NKQSELEEQVV
+285 EKQSELQELAV
-296 EKYINEEE
+296 EKFLDEED

-311 LAFKSLVKNVVRDR
+311 LAFKSIVKNAVRDR
-325 VISGGERLDGRSPT
+325 VLSGGARLDGRTPT
-339 DIREI
+339 DIRNI
-344 SAEIGLLPTVHGS
+344 SAEINLLPTVHGS

-370 TTLGMGRLEQML
+370 TTLGMSRLEQML

-397 NFPPYSTGEAYMM
+397 NFPPYSTGEAYPM

-432 PTKIDFPYT
+432 PPKVDFPYT

-489 ENYVTL
+489 DTYVTL

-530 LPSDVLRKALN
+530 LPADVLRKALN

-553 MEDTISTPAESLSGN
+553 MEDTIAEPAESLSGN
-568 APRLETVELP
+568 APRLETIELP

-587 PKGKNIR
+587 PKGKNIK
-594 KIEEETGVSVEIDD
+594 KIEEETGCSVEIDD
-608 DGILTLGSTEEDS
+608 DGILTLGSTEEEAI
-621 LAAAKEMVM
+621 AAGKEMVM

-637 VEVDTDYDGEVV
+637 AEVGAQYDGEVV

-667 LHISKFHSEKRVK
+667 LHVSKFHSSKRV
-680 NPENV
+680 NNTEAV
-685 LNIGDKIK
+685 VSVGDKIK
-693 VHVDSIENGKVSLSL
+693 VNVDSIENGKVSLSPV
-708 LEDLDIPEE
+708 EDLEIPEE
-717 SIDTGGGNRGNR
+717 AEGGDSKNSRDRKPSRSRNGNRNGR
-729 DSRPRRNDRSGRG
+729 DKK
-742 NSGRGNSGRGNSD
+742 SD
-755 RGNRSSRQSD
+755 NGGKSSN
-765 DSSKRKRV
+765 RKRV

-781 GI
+781 GL

>member
-1 MSVTNVTCKI
+1 MSIDNVKVSI
-11 GDKEI
+11 GNSEI
-16 KFETGKLA
+16 AFETGKLA
-24 LQAPGAVVVTSGDT
+24 LQAPGSVVVTSGDT

-45 ANETVR
+45 ANKSVR
-51 EGIDFFP
+51 DGIDFFP

-100 PSFKEGF
+100 PSFKDGF

-126 DVLALN
+126 DILALN

-140 AGVPLDSPIGAVR
+140 AGVPLESAVGAVR
-153 MSLINDNWVPQA
+153 MSLINDNWVVQA
-165 SNTELEDSVF
+165 TNTELEESVF
-175 DMVIAGNLNE
+175 DMVVAGSLNSN
-185 KGEVDIVMVEA
+185 GEVDIVMVEA
-196 GASDNAF
+196 GASDDAF
-203 EKIDAGSKAPSEELV
+203 EKIDNGSTAPSESIV
-218 ADGIDSSKQFIS
+218 ADGIDLSKEYIAK
-230 ELIAA
+230 LIEA
-235 QAELVS
+235 QKELVS
-241 KNDVPVT
+241 KRDIPIV
-248 DWPLVEDFSKELKSD
+248 DWPIVEDYSEELKTKITDEYSD
-263 IEDSYKS
+263 KVD
-270 EVENITSITDRKERS
+270 SITALTDRSERS
-285 NKQSELEEQVV
+285 EKQSELQEEVI
-296 EKYINEEE
+296 EKFLDEEI

-311 LAFKSLVKNVVRDR
+311 LAFKSLVKSTVRNR
-325 VISGGERLDGRSPT
+325 VLTGGPRLDGRTPT
-339 DIREI
+339 DIRNISSEI
-344 SAEIGLLPTVHGS
+344 DLLPTVHGS

-370 TTLGMGRLEQML
+370 TTLGMSRLEQML

-397 NFPPYSTGEAYMM
+397 NFPPYSTGEAYPM

-432 PTKIDFPYT
+432 PPKIDFPYT

-489 ENYVTL
+489 DTYVTL

-530 LPSDVLRKALN
+530 LPSDVLRGALN

-553 MEDTISTPAESLSGN
+553 MEDTISEPAESLSGN
-568 APRLETVELP
+568 APRLETIELP

-594 KIEEETGVSVEIDD
+594 KIEEETGCSVEIDD
-608 DGILTLGSTEEDS
+608 DGILTLGSTEED
-621 LAAAKEMVM
+621 AITAGKEMVM

-637 VEVDTDYDGEVV
+637 AEVGAEYDGEVV

-654 GAFINILPGRDGL
+654 GAFVNILPGRDGL
-667 LHISKFHSEKRVK
+667 LHVSKFHSSKRVNNTEAVVK
-680 NPENV
+680 N
-685 LNIGDKIK
+685 GDKIK
-693 VHVDSIENGKVSLSL
+693 VKVDSIENGKVSLSPV
-708 LEDLDIPEE
+708 EDLDIPDEAVGE
-717 SIDTGGGNRGNR
+717 SKGKSGDRKP
-729 DSRPRRNDRSGRG
+729 SRPRNGNRNNRSGKKPE
-742 NSGRGNSGRGNSD
+742 NNNK
-755 RGNRSSRQSD
+755 SSN
-765 DSSKRKRV
+765 RKRV

-781 GI
+781 GL

>member
-45 ANETVR
+45 ANESVR

-65 RMYSAGKIPGGFFR
+65 RMYAAGKIPGGFFR

-100 PSFKEGF
+100 PSFNDGF

-153 MSLINDNWVPQA
+153 MSLINDNWVAQA
-165 SNTELEDSVF
+165 TNTEMEDSVF
-175 DMVIAGNLNE
+175 EMVIAGNLNE

-203 EKIDAGSKAPSEELV
+203 EKIDAGSKAPSEDLV
-218 ADGIDSSKQFIS
+218 ADGIDASKEYIS
-230 ELIAA
+230 ELIKA

-241 KNDVPVT
+241 QNDVPSI
-248 DWPLVEDFSKELKSD
+248 DWPVVEDFTQELKSD
-263 IEDSYKS
+263 IEESFKS
-270 EVENITSITDRKERS
+270 EVETITSITDRKERS
-285 NKQSELEEQVV
+285 NKQSELEKKVID
-296 EKYINEEE
+296 KYLNDDE
-304 DNTKAIK
+304 DNSKAIK

-325 VISGGERLDGRSPT
+325 VISGGDRLDGRSPT
-339 DIREI
+339 DIRNI

-432 PTKIDFPYT
+432 PSKIDFPYT

-553 MEDTISTPAESLSGN
+553 MEDTISSPAESLSGN

-708 LEDLDIPEE
+708 LENLEIPEE

-742 NSGRGNSGRGNSD
+742 NSD
-755 RGNRSSRQSD
+755 RGNRSSKPNS

>member
-1 MSVTNVTCKI
+1 MSFDNVKVNI
-11 GDKEI
+11 GNAEI
-16 KFETGKLA
+16 GFETGKLA
-24 LQAPGAVVVTSGDT
+24 LQAPGSVVVTSGDT
-38 NVLVTTV
+38 TVLVTTV
-45 ANETVR
+45 ANKSVR
-51 EGIDFFP
+51 DGIDFFP

-100 PSFKEGF
+100 PSFKDGF

-126 DVLALN
+126 DILALN

-140 AGVPLDSPIGAVR
+140 AGVPLESAVGAVR
-153 MSLINDNWVPQA
+153 MSLINDNWVVQA
-165 SNTELEDSVF
+165 TNTELEESVF
-175 DMVIAGNLNE
+175 DMVVAGSLNP
-185 KGEVDIVMVEA
+185 KGEIDIVMVEA
-196 GASDNAF
+196 GATDNAF
-203 EKIDAGSKAPSEELV
+203 NKIDEGSAAPSENIV
-218 ADGIDSSKQFIS
+218 ADGIDMSKEFIS
-230 ELIAA
+230 KLIEA
-235 QAELVS
+235 QKELVA
-241 KNDVPVT
+241 KRDVPEI
-248 DWPLVEDFSKELKSD
+248 DWPIIEDYSEELKSQISEAFGSD
-263 IEDSYKS
+263 IE
-270 EVENITSITDRKERS
+270 TAMALTDRSERS
-285 NKQSELEEQVV
+285 EKQSELEEQAV
-296 EKYINEEE
+296 EKFLDEED

-311 LAFKSLVKNVVRDR
+311 LAFKSIVKNTVRDR
-325 VISGGERLDGRSPT
+325 VLSGGARLDGRTPT
-339 DIREI
+339 DIRNI
-344 SAEIGLLPTVHGS
+344 SAEINLLPTVHGS

-370 TTLGMGRLEQML
+370 TTLGMSRLEQML

-397 NFPPYSTGEAYMM
+397 NFPPYSTGEAYPM

-424 EKALVPVI
+424 EKALLPVI
-432 PTKIDFPYT
+432 PPKVDFPYT

-489 ENYVTL
+489 DTYVTL

-530 LPSDVLRKALN
+530 LPADVLRKALN
-541 QAMDARHHILDI
+541 QAMVARHHILDI
-553 MEDTISTPAESLSGN
+553 MEDTIAEPAESLSGN
-568 APRLETVELP
+568 APRLETIELP

-587 PKGKNIR
+587 PKGKNIK
-594 KIEEETGVSVEIDD
+594 KIEEETGCSVEIDD
-608 DGILTLGSTEEDS
+608 DGILTLGSTEEEAI
-621 LAAAKEMVM
+621 AAGKEMVM

-637 VEVDTDYDGEVV
+637 AEVGAEYDGEVV

-667 LHISKFHSEKRVK
+667 LHVSRFHSSKRV
-680 NPENV
+680 NNTEAV
-685 LNIGDKIK
+685 VSVGDKIK
-693 VHVDSIENGKVSLSL
+693 VTVDSIENGKVSLSPV
-708 LEDLDIPEE
+708 EDLEIPEE
-717 SIDTGGGNRGNR
+717 AEGGDSKNSRDRKTSRSRNGNRNGR
-729 DSRPRRNDRSGRG
+729 DKK
-742 NSGRGNSGRGNSD
+742 SD
-755 RGNRSSRQSD
+755 NGGKSSN
-765 DSSKRKRV
+765 RKRV

-781 GI
+781 GL

>member
-1 MSVTNVTCKI
+1 MSIDNVKVDI
-11 GDKEI
+11 GKAEI
-16 KFETGKLA
+16 GFETGKLA
-24 LQAPGAVVVTSGDT
+24 LQAPGSVVVTSGDT
-38 NVLVTTV
+38 TVLVTTV
-45 ANETVR
+45 ANKSVR
-51 EGIDFFP
+51 DGIDFFP

-100 PSFKEGF
+100 PSFKDGF

-126 DVLALN
+126 DILALN

-140 AGVPLDSPIGAVR
+140 AGVPLESAVGAVR
-153 MSLINDNWVPQA
+153 MSLINDNWVVQA
-165 SNTELEDSVF
+165 TNTELEESVF
-175 DMVIAGNLNE
+175 DMVVAGSLNP
-185 KGEVDIVMVEA
+185 KGEIDIVMVEA
-196 GASDNAF
+196 GATDNAF
-203 EKIDAGSKAPSEELV
+203 NKIDEGSAAPSENIV
-218 ADGIDSSKQFIS
+218 ADGIDMSKEFIS
-230 ELIAA
+230 KLIEA
-235 QAELVS
+235 QKELVA
-241 KNDVPVT
+241 KRDVPEI
-248 DWPLVEDFSKELKSD
+248 DWPIIEDYSEELKSQISEAFGSD
-263 IEDSYKS
+263 IE
-270 EVENITSITDRKERS
+270 TAMAITDRAERS
-285 NKQSELEEQVV
+285 EKQSELQEQAV
-296 EKYINEEE
+296 EKFLDEED

-311 LAFKSLVKNVVRDR
+311 LAFKSIVKNTVRDR
-325 VISGGERLDGRSPT
+325 VLSGGARLDGRTPT
-339 DIREI
+339 DIRNI
-344 SAEIGLLPTVHGS
+344 SAEINLLPTVHGS

-370 TTLGMGRLEQML
+370 TTLGMSRLEQML

-397 NFPPYSTGEAYMM
+397 NFPPYSTGEAYPM

-424 EKALVPVI
+424 EKALVPVV
-432 PTKIDFPYT
+432 PPKIDFPYT

-489 ENYVTL
+489 DTYVTL

-530 LPSDVLRKALN
+530 LPADVLRKALN

-553 MEDTISTPAESLSGN
+553 MEDTIAEPAESLSGN
-568 APRLETVELP
+568 APRLETIELP

-587 PKGKNIR
+587 PKGKNIK
-594 KIEEETGVSVEIDD
+594 KIEEETGCSVEIDD
-608 DGILTLGSTEEDS
+608 DGILTLGSTEEDAI
-621 LAAAKEMVM
+621 AAGKEMVM
-630 LIIDPPE
+630 MIIDPPE
-637 VEVDTDYDGEVV
+637 AEVGAEYDGEIV

-654 GAFINILPGRDGL
+654 GAFVNILPGRDGL
-667 LHISKFHSEKRVK
+667 LHVSKFHSSKRV
-680 NPENV
+680 NNTEAV
-685 LNIGDKIK
+685 VSVGDKVK
-693 VHVDSIENGKVSLSL
+693 VKVDSIENGKVSLSPV
-708 LEDLDIPEE
+708 EDLEVPDDAVGDGNNKSNDRRPPRNK
-717 SIDTGGGNRGNR
+717 SNNRNNRGERKPKN
-729 DSRPRRNDRSGRG
+729 GG
-742 NSGRGNSGRGNSD
+742 K
-755 RGNRSSRQSD
+755 SSN
-765 DSSKRKRV
+765 RKRV

-781 GI
+781 GL

>member
-1 MSVTNVTCKI
+1 MSIDNVKVSI
-11 GDKEI
+11 GNSDI
-16 KFETGKLA
+16 AFETGKLA
-24 LQAPGAVVVTSGDT
+24 LQAPGSVLVTSGET

-45 ANETVR
+45 ANKSVR
-51 EGIDFFP
+51 DGIDFFP

-100 PSFKEGF
+100 PSFKDGF

-126 DVLALN
+126 DILALN

-140 AGVPLDSPIGAVR
+140 AGVPLESAVGAVR
-153 MSLINDNWVPQA
+153 MSLINDTWIAQA
-165 SNTELEDSVF
+165 TNTELEESVF
-175 DMVIAGNLNE
+175 DMVVAGSLNS

-196 GASDNAF
+196 GASDDAF
-203 EKIDAGSKAPSEELV
+203 EKIDNGSTAPSENIV
-218 ADGIDSSKQFIS
+218 ADGIDLSKEYIAK
-230 ELIAA
+230 LIEA
-235 QAELVS
+235 QKELVS
-241 KNDVPVT
+241 KRDIPVV
-248 DWPLVEDFSKELKSD
+248 DWPIVEDYSDELKAK
-263 IEDSYKS
+263 ITEEYS
-270 EVENITSITDRKERS
+270 EKVDSITALTDRSERS
-285 NKQSELEEQVV
+285 EKQSELQDEVI
-296 EKYINEEE
+296 EKFLDNET

-311 LAFKSLVKNVVRDR
+311 LAFKSLVKSTVRNR
-325 VISGGERLDGRSPT
+325 VLTGGPRLDGRTPT
-339 DIREI
+339 DIRNISSEI
-344 SAEIGLLPTVHGS
+344 NLLPTVHGS

-370 TTLGMGRLEQML
+370 TTLGMSRLEQML

-397 NFPPYSTGEAYMM
+397 NFPPYSTGEAYPM

-432 PTKIDFPYT
+432 PPKIDFPYT

-477 VAGIAMGLISKD
+477 VAGIAMGLISND
-489 ENYVTL
+489 DTYVTL

-530 LPSDVLRKALN
+530 LPSDVLRGALN

-553 MEDTISTPAESLSGN
+553 MEDTIAEPAENLSGN
-568 APRLETVELP
+568 APRLETIELP

-594 KIEEETGVSVEIDD
+594 KIEEETGCSVEIDD
-608 DGILTLGSTEEDS
+608 EGILTLGSTEEEAI
-621 LAAAKEMVM
+621 AAGKEMVM

-637 VEVDTDYDGEVV
+637 AEVGAEYDGEVV

-654 GAFINILPGRDGL
+654 GAFVNILPGRDGL
-667 LHISKFHSEKRVK
+667 LHVSKFHSTKRVNNTEAVVK
-680 NPENV
+680 N
-685 LNIGDKIK
+685 GDKIK
-693 VHVDSIENGKVSLSL
+693 VKVDSIENGKVSLSPV
-708 LEDLDIPEE
+708 EDLDIPDDAVGE
-717 SIDTGGGNRGNR
+717 SKGKSGDRKP
-729 DSRPRRNDRSGRG
+729 SRPRNNNRN
-742 NSGRGNSGRGNSD
+742 
-755 RGNRSSRQSD
+755 NRSD
-765 DSSKRKRV
+765 KKTENNNKSSNRKRV

-781 GI
+781 GL

>member
-1 MSVTNVTCKI
+1 MSVTNITCEI
-11 GDKEI
+11 GDKTI

-24 LQAPGAVVVTSGDT
+24 LQAPGAVVATSGDT

-45 ANETVR
+45 ANKTVR

-65 RMYSAGKIPGGFFR
+65 RMYAAGKIPGGFFR
-79 REGRQTEKAIL
+79 REGRATENAIL

-100 PSFKEGF
+100 PSFADTF

-112 IIATVLSVDNENEY
+112 IIATVLSVDNEHEY
-126 DVLALN
+126 DILALN

-140 AGVPLDSPIGAVR
+140 AGVPLESPVGAVR
-153 MSLINDNWVPQA
+153 MSLIHDKWVAQA
-165 SNTELEDSVF
+165 TNSEQEDSVF
-175 DMVIAGNLNE
+175 DMVIAGKLNDDN
-185 KGEVDIVMVEA
+185 EVDIVMVEA
-196 GASDNAF
+196 GATSNSF
-203 EKIDAGSKAPSEELV
+203 EKIDAGSVAPSEDIV
-218 ADGIDSSKQFIS
+218 ADGIDLSKEYIS
-230 ELIAA
+230 IIINAQKELVNKNEVPVVDWPVVEDYTKDLKDSLDTSYKTKVEKVMEITDRTERSEK
-235 QAELVS
+235 QAELQ
-241 KNDVPVT
+241 DQA
-248 DWPLVEDFSKELKSD
+248 VEEF
-263 IEDSYKS
+263 
-270 EVENITSITDRKERS
+270 T
-285 NKQSELEEQVV
+285 
-296 EKYINEEE
+296 NEEA
-304 DNTKAIK
+304 NNIKPIK
-311 LAFKSLVKNVVRDR
+311 LAFKSLVKSVVRDR
-325 VISGGERLDGRSPT
+325 VIAGGSRLDGRTPT
-339 DIREI
+339 DIRNI
-344 SAEIGLLPTVHGS
+344 SAEINLLPMVHGS

-370 TTLGMGRLEQML
+370 TTLGMSRLEQML
-382 DTIDT
+382 DTVDT

-397 NFPPYSTGEAYMM
+397 NFPPYSTGEAYMKF
-410 RGPKRRE
+410 GPKRRE

-424 EKALVPVI
+424 EKAMIPVI
-432 PTKIDFPYT
+432 PEKIDFPYT

-489 ENYVTL
+489 SNYVTL

-506 DMDFKVAGTRNVIT
+506 DMDFKVAGTRGVIT

-541 QAMDARHHILDI
+541 QAMDARHHILDV
-553 MEDTISTPAESLSGN
+553 MEDAISEPAEKLSGN

-608 DGILTLGSTEEDS
+608 DGILTLGSTEEEG

-630 LIIDPPE
+630 LIIDPPA

-649 SVATY
+649 SIATY

-667 LHISKFHSEKRVK
+667 LHISKFHSEKRVS
-680 NPENV
+680 NPENI
-685 LNIGDKIK
+685 LSAGDKIK
-693 VHVDSIENGKVSLSL
+693 VHVDSIENGKISLSL
-708 LEDLDIPEE
+708 LEDLEIPEE
-717 SIDTGGGNRGNR
+717 SVDKGGSRKDSKRPDNR
-729 DSRPRRNDRSGRG
+729 RRNDRP
-742 NSGRGNSGRGNSD
+742 N
-755 RGNRSSRQSD
+755 NRNRNDKPRDEQPSN
-765 DSSKRKRV
+765 DSPKRKRV
-773 SFEDEFEK
+773 SFEDDFEK
-781 GI
+781 GK